1 MADDSKQTSAL
12 LKRHEQLKR
21 WNESDTN
28 RAADTPRDKPRKVK
42 FQDGCVFL
50 AACSSGDT
58 EEVARL
64 LRRGADINTANVD
77 GLTALHQACIDD
89 NQSMVE
95 FLVENGAD
103 VDVCDNEGWT
113 PLHATASCGFTE
125 IARYLLEQKAN
136 VAAVNND
143 GDLAID
149 ICEDKEMRKILQEE
163 MDNQGVDA
171 DAARSEEENQML
183 QDANKWLNNK
193 SVKEKKHP
201 KTGATALHV
210 AAAKGYTK
218 VMSILLKAGADVN
231 SQDYDGWTPLHA
243 AAHWGQEETCKLL
256 VEHMCDMQLKNNAG
270 QTPYD
275 VADSE
280 VLKLLE
286 ELERKQASQKD
297 LKDSQ
302 NEIIPTR
309 GQHQKRSRSDST
321 REPLANNISADIE
334 RSSVTRMSVDQKHNV
349 NVKTVEQER
358 AALEAALQSP
368 TEEEE
373 KVLKSSSS
381 SASEE
386 ESSEDSESK
395 SQPEENAETSPKST
409 PTTNIESGTKST
421 EKTETEKQNELNR
434 LSSNQVPR
442 ERDKPP
448 IVETKDV
455 PKVDEKGETTHVSI
469 KDKIN
474 EDAVTKPKEETPT
487 IEKIGDSLRDTRS
500 KLRLRLKEI
509 AKETEEKAVSDS
521 KPEKSD
527 SAEKEEKARTGVS
540 GQMGL
545 SRSLSMPA
553 HYRSEVPIISL
564 QKPGEDNPS
573 TAPLRETP
581 SWRAG
586 LRKTG
591 STSMVN
597 DSLNEND
604 KNNLPRSA
612 SSPRLALNNNN
623 RLEND
628 KSNRPFLST
637 STISENQENKVPDRL
652 GSSSVSTT
660 SSTSTTLTS
669 TTSLR
674 GPSSFRG
681 LSSYKQRLEEF
692 KEDHRSSLPTRLASQ
707 PATTASSALTPSATV
722 TTVGLTTGT
731 TTSISSSIISS
742 PYSNY
747 QFKRPYGIPKRDEEA
762 ETQRK
767 ARAKRARETRR
778 STQGVTRED
787 IQKAEEVLSG
797 TARTET
803 DKRLAAPDSGDKP
816 LNKEADTSTTSL
828 SERITSENDTIA
840 LRRNREDEPRS
851 NSFRR
856 SRDSKDST
864 DSYTPYL
871 RRDRIDRNAISL
883 NDPSSSLGSSSGI
896 TRSQSLRTRIRNG
909 ELESRIEEKSND
921 SDSKGDKDGRRE
933 SSALARR
940 RRRNERRSTGIVSYD
955 NKDEE
960 EEKDKEEEPAD
971 DKVSDRKRLT
981 MSHNHRYGVGS
992 SYPNLSGSYSGSLY
1006 GSPSYGSSL
1015 GSSAYSSGLGSG
1027 YSSRAGST
1035 SSLSSIGSSYVPS
1048 VPSYRT
1054 SGRYGRYPSTSDVS
1068 DRYRPSSYTETSKS
1082 TSAIDTSLDY
1092 KKLYEDEKS
1101 NSERLKRELSD
1112 TKKELLEA
1120 KGELDRL
1127 LKRSEHSRLSD
1138 TNEKRE
1144 KRALERKLS
1153 EYEEELKKM
1162 EALKEDNKRLKE
1174 ENGALIRVISKLS
1187 K

>member
-1 MADDSKQTSAL
+1 MADDLKQTSAL

-21 WNESDTN
+21 WGESDTN
-28 RAADTPRDKPRKVK
+28 KAADTPRDKPRKVK

-149 ICEDKEMRKILQEE
+149 ICEDNEMRKILQEE

-171 DAARSEEENQML
+171 DAARSEEESQMM

-210 AAAKGYTK
+210 AAAKGYMK

-243 AAHWGQEETCKLL
+243 AAHWGQEEACKTL
-256 VEHMCDMQLKNNAG
+256 VDHMCDMQIKNNGG

-275 VADSE
+275 VADSD

-286 ELERKQASQKD
+286 ELERKQASRKD
-297 LKDSQ
+297 EKESQ

-321 REPLANNISADIE
+321 RNPIANDNSAESE

-373 KVLKSSSS
+373 KVFKGSSS
-381 SASEE
+381 SASSE
-386 ESSEDSESK
+386 ESSEEHDSQS
-395 SQPEENAETSPKST
+395 SQTPAQT
-409 PTTNIESGTKST
+409 PTQ
-421 EKTETEKQNELNR
+421 TETEKQNEINR

-448 IVETKDV
+448 VTAVVVETKDA
-455 PKVDEKGETTHVSI
+455 PKVDEKGETTHVTI

-487 IEKIGDSLRDTRS
+487 IEKIGDSL
-500 KLRLRLKEI
+500 KEI
-509 AKETEEKAVSDS
+509 AKETEEKAISDS

-527 SAEKEEKARTGVS
+527 STEKEEEKAGT
-540 GQMGL
+540 
-545 SRSLSMPA
+545 
-553 HYRSEVPIISL
+553 
-564 QKPGEDNPS
+564 
-573 TAPLRETP
+573 RE
-581 SWRAG
+581 
-586 LRKTG
+586 K
-591 STSMVN
+591 
-597 DSLNEND
+597 
-604 KNNLPRSA
+604 
-612 SSPRLALNNNN
+612 SS
-623 RLEND
+623 
-628 KSNRPFLST
+628 RPFLGT
-637 STISENQENKVPDRL
+637 STISENQEEKASDRL

-669 TTSLR
+669 TVSLR
-674 GPSSFRG
+674 GLNTYRDRGG
-681 LSSYKQRLEEF
+681 LSSYKQRLEEY
-692 KEDHRSSLPTRLASQ
+692 KEDYRSSLPARLAPQ
-707 PATTASSALTPSATV
+707 PSTTVSSTLTPGASVTTA
-722 TTVGLTTGT
+722 GLTTGT
-731 TTSISSSIISS
+731 TTSISSSTITS

-747 QFKRPYGIPKRDEEA
+747 QFKRPYGLPKRDEEA

-787 IQKAEEVLSG
+787 IQKAEEVLSSTTRVG
-797 TARTET
+797 DT
-803 DKRLAAPDSGDKP
+803 RLAAPEGGDKP
-816 LNKEADTSTTSL
+816 ANPDPSSTSTSSSL
-828 SERITSENDTIA
+828 TERITSENDSIA
-840 LRRNREDEPRS
+840 LRRHREDEPRS

-856 SRDSKDST
+856 SRDSKDTT

-871 RRDRIDRNAISL
+871 RRDRIERDRSDRDRTSDRNALSL
-883 NDPSSSLGSSSGI
+883 NDTSSGLS
-896 TRSQSLRTRIRNG
+896 RSQSLRNRIRNG
-909 ELESRIEEKSND
+909 ELESRVEEKSND
-921 SDSKGDKDGRRE
+921 SDSKGDGRRE

-960 EEKDKEEEPAD
+960 EAEKEKEEELAD
-971 DKVSDRKRLT
+971 EK
-981 MSHNHRYGVGS
+981 
-992 SYPNLSGSYSGSLY
+992 
-1006 GSPSYGSSL
+1006 
-1015 GSSAYSSGLGSG
+1015 
-1027 YSSRAGST
+1027 
-1035 SSLSSIGSSYVPS
+1035 
-1048 VPSYRT
+1048 T

-1068 DRYRPSSYTETSKS
+1068 DRYRPTSYIETSKS

-1092 KKLYEDEKS
+1092 KRLYEDEKS
-1101 NSERLKRELSD
+1101 NSERLKRELAD
-1112 TKKELLEA
+1112 TKKELMEA

-1127 LKRSEHSRLSD
+1127 VKRSEQARLSD

-1153 EYEEELKKM
+1153 ELEEELKKM
-1162 EALKEDNKRLKE
+1162 ETLKEDNKRLKE

>member
-448 IVETKDV
+448 ITAVVETKDV

-487 IEKIGDSLRDTRS
+487 IEKIGDSLR
-500 KLRLRLKEI
+500 EI

-527 SAEKEEKARTGVS
+527 SAEKEEKARTG
-540 GQMGL
+540 
-545 SRSLSMPA
+545 
-553 HYRSEVPIISL
+553 
-564 QKPGEDNPS
+564 
-573 TAPLRETP
+573 
-581 SWRAG
+581 
-586 LRKTG
+586 
-591 STSMVN
+591 
-597 DSLNEND
+597 
-604 KNNLPRSA
+604 
-612 SSPRLALNNNN
+612 
-623 RLEND
+623 D

-896 TRSQSLRTRIRNG
+896 TRSQSMRTRMRNG

-940 RRRNERRSTGIVSYD
+940 RQRKERRSTGIVSYD

-971 DKVSDRKRLT
+971 DK
-981 MSHNHRYGVGS
+981 
-992 SYPNLSGSYSGSLY
+992 
-1006 GSPSYGSSL
+1006 
-1015 GSSAYSSGLGSG
+1015 
-1027 YSSRAGST
+1027 
-1035 SSLSSIGSSYVPS
+1035 
-1048 VPSYRT
+1048 T

>member
-448 IVETKDV
+448 ITAVVETKDV

-527 SAEKEEKARTGVS
+527 SAEKEEKARTG
-540 GQMGL
+540 
-545 SRSLSMPA
+545 
-553 HYRSEVPIISL
+553 
-564 QKPGEDNPS
+564 
-573 TAPLRETP
+573 
-581 SWRAG
+581 
-586 LRKTG
+586 
-591 STSMVN
+591 
-597 DSLNEND
+597 
-604 KNNLPRSA
+604 
-612 SSPRLALNNNN
+612 
-623 RLEND
+623 D

-971 DKVSDRKRLT
+971 DK
-981 MSHNHRYGVGS
+981 
-992 SYPNLSGSYSGSLY
+992 
-1006 GSPSYGSSL
+1006 
-1015 GSSAYSSGLGSG
+1015 
-1027 YSSRAGST
+1027 
-1035 SSLSSIGSSYVPS
+1035 
-1048 VPSYRT
+1048 T

-1101 NSERLKRELSD
+1101 NSERLKRELLD

>member
-448 IVETKDV
+448 ITAVVETKDV

-487 IEKIGDSLRDTRS
+487 IEKIGDSLRD
-500 KLRLRLKEI
+500 
-509 AKETEEKAVSDS
+509 
-521 KPEKSD
+521 
-527 SAEKEEKARTGVS
+527 
-540 GQMGL
+540 
-545 SRSLSMPA
+545 
-553 HYRSEVPIISL
+553 
-564 QKPGEDNPS
+564 
-573 TAPLRETP
+573 
-581 SWRAG
+581 
-586 LRKTG
+586 
-591 STSMVN
+591 
-597 DSLNEND
+597 
-604 KNNLPRSA
+604 
-612 SSPRLALNNNN
+612 
-623 RLEND
+623 

-660 SSTSTTLTS
+660 SSTSMTLTS

-864 DSYTPYL
+864 DSYTRKSFTLHLYQ
-871 RRDRIDRNAISL
+871 
-883 NDPSSSLGSSSGI
+883 
-896 TRSQSLRTRIRNG
+896 RSPGVL
-909 ELESRIEEKSND
+909 
-921 SDSKGDKDGRRE
+921 
-933 SSALARR
+933 AL
-940 RRRNERRSTGIVSYD
+940 
-955 NKDEE
+955 
-960 EEKDKEEEPAD
+960 
-971 DKVSDRKRLT
+971 L
-981 MSHNHRYGVGS
+981 
-992 SYPNLSGSYSGSLY
+992 
-1006 GSPSYGSSL
+1006 
-1015 GSSAYSSGLGSG
+1015 
-1027 YSSRAGST
+1027 
-1035 SSLSSIGSSYVPS
+1035 
-1048 VPSYRT
+1048 
-1054 SGRYGRYPSTSDVS
+1054 
-1068 DRYRPSSYTETSKS
+1068 
-1082 TSAIDTSLDY
+1082 
-1092 KKLYEDEKS
+1092 
-1101 NSERLKRELSD
+1101 
-1112 TKKELLEA
+1112 
-1120 KGELDRL
+1120 
-1127 LKRSEHSRLSD
+1127 
-1138 TNEKRE
+1138 
-1144 KRALERKLS
+1144 
-1153 EYEEELKKM
+1153 
-1162 EALKEDNKRLKE
+1162 
-1174 ENGALIRVISKLS
+1174 
-1187 K
+1187 

>member
-1 MADDSKQTSAL
+1 MADEMKQTSAL

-21 WNESDTN
+21 WGESETN
-28 RAADTPRDKPRKVK
+28 KAADTPRDKPRKVK

-171 DAARSEEENQML
+171 DVARSEEENQML

-210 AAAKGYTK
+210 AAAKGYMK
-218 VMSILLKAGADVN
+218 VINILLKAGADVN

-243 AAHWGQEETCKLL
+243 AAHWGQEEACKVL
-256 VEHMCDMQLKNNAG
+256 VDHMCDMQIKNNAG
-270 QTPYD
+270 QTAYD
-275 VADSE
+275 VADSDI
-280 VLKLLE
+280 LKLLE
-286 ELERKQASQKD
+286 ELEKKQESKKD

-302 NEIIPTR
+302 NEVIPTR
-309 GQHQKRSRSDST
+309 PHHQKRSRSDST
-321 REPLANNISADIE
+321 

-373 KVLKSSSS
+373 KVIKSSSS

-386 ESSEDSESK
+386 ESSEES
-395 SQPEENAETSPKST
+395 ETSSKTEPAPKS
-409 PTTNIESGTKST
+409 
-421 EKTETEKQNELNR
+421 ETEKQNELNR

-448 IVETKDV
+448 ITTVVETKDA
-455 PKVDEKGETTHVSI
+455 PKIDEKGETTHVTI

-474 EDAVTKPKEETPT
+474 EDAVKQNKEETPT
-487 IEKIGDSLRDTRS
+487 IEKIGDSL
-500 KLRLRLKEI
+500 K
-509 AKETEEKAVSDS
+509 
-521 KPEKSD
+521 
-527 SAEKEEKARTGVS
+527 
-540 GQMGL
+540 
-545 SRSLSMPA
+545 
-553 HYRSEVPIISL
+553 VPIISL
-564 QKPGEDNPS
+564 QKPGEDNSS

-581 SWRAG
+581 PWRAG

-597 DSLNEND
+597 DTINEND
-604 KNNLPRSA
+604 KTNLPRSA
-612 SSPRLALNNNN
+612 SSPRLNNNN
-623 RLEND
+623 RSDSD
-628 KSNRPFLST
+628 KSNPSRPFLIT
-637 STISENQENKVPDRL
+637 STISENQENKVPDRF

-669 TTSLR
+669 T
-674 GPSSFRG
+674 SSFRG
-681 LSSYKQRLEEF
+681 LNPYRSLSAYKRLEDRM
-692 KEDHRSSLPTRLASQ
+692 EDYRSSLPARINQQ
-707 PATTASSALTPSATV
+707 PATTAASALTPSATV

-731 TTSISSSIISS
+731 TTSISSSTISS

-747 QFKRPYGIPKRDEEA
+747 QFARPYGIPKRDEEA

-797 TARTET
+797 TSRTET
-803 DKRLAAPDSGDKP
+803 DKRLAASEGRLVAPETTDKSVNKDS
-816 LNKEADTSTTSL
+816 ESSTTSASSL
-828 SERITSENDTIA
+828 SERVTSDNDSVT

-856 SRDSKDST
+856 SRDSKDIT
-864 DSYTPYL
+864 DSYTPSYI
-871 RRDRIDRNAISL
+871 RRDRSDRNAISL
-883 NDPSSSLGSSSGI
+883 ADSSSSSLGVNTGLS
-896 TRSQSLRTRIRNG
+896 RSQSLRNRIRNG
-909 ELESRIEEKSND
+909 ELESRTEEKSND
-921 SDSKGDKDGRRE
+921 LEDKGDKDGRRE

-960 EEKDKEEEPAD
+960 EEKDKEKEEENKEPAED
-971 DKVSDRKRLT
+971 RVSNCLCHHNMPRVKVS
-981 MSHNHRYGVGS
+981 G
-992 SYPNLSGSYSGSLY
+992 
-1006 GSPSYGSSL
+1006 
-1015 GSSAYSSGLGSG
+1015 
-1027 YSSRAGST
+1027 
-1035 SSLSSIGSSYVPS
+1035 
-1048 VPSYRT
+1048 
-1054 SGRYGRYPSTSDVS
+1054 
-1068 DRYRPSSYTETSKS
+1068 
-1082 TSAIDTSLDY
+1082 
-1092 KKLYEDEKS
+1092 
-1101 NSERLKRELSD
+1101 
-1112 TKKELLEA
+1112 
-1120 KGELDRL
+1120 
-1127 LKRSEHSRLSD
+1127 
-1138 TNEKRE
+1138 
-1144 KRALERKLS
+1144 
-1153 EYEEELKKM
+1153 
-1162 EALKEDNKRLKE
+1162 
-1174 ENGALIRVISKLS
+1174 
-1187 K
+1187 

>member
-1 MADDSKQTSAL
+1 MADDLKQTSAL

-21 WNESDTN
+21 WGESDTN
-28 RAADTPRDKPRKVK
+28 KAADTPRDKPRKVK

-149 ICEDKEMRKILQEE
+149 ICEDNEMRKILQEE

-171 DAARSEEENQML
+171 DAARSEEESQMM

-210 AAAKGYTK
+210 AAAKGYMK

-243 AAHWGQEETCKLL
+243 AAHWGQEEACKTL
-256 VEHMCDMQLKNNAG
+256 VDHMCDMQIKNNGG

-275 VADSE
+275 VADSD

-286 ELERKQASQKD
+286 ELERKQASRKD
-297 LKDSQ
+297 EKESQ

-321 REPLANNISADIE
+321 RNPIANDNSAESE

-373 KVLKSSSS
+373 KVFKGSSS
-381 SASEE
+381 SASSE
-386 ESSEDSESK
+386 ESSEEHDSQS
-395 SQPEENAETSPKST
+395 SQTPAQT
-409 PTTNIESGTKST
+409 PTQ
-421 EKTETEKQNELNR
+421 TETEKQNEINR

-448 IVETKDV
+448 VTAVVVETKDA
-455 PKVDEKGETTHVSI
+455 PKVDEKGETTHVTI

-487 IEKIGDSLRDTRS
+487 IEKIGDSL
-500 KLRLRLKEI
+500 K
-509 AKETEEKAVSDS
+509 
-521 KPEKSD
+521 
-527 SAEKEEKARTGVS
+527 
-540 GQMGL
+540 
-545 SRSLSMPA
+545 
-553 HYRSEVPIISL
+553 VPVISL
-564 QKPGEDNPS
+564 QKPGEDNSS
-573 TAPLRETP
+573 TSLLRDTP

-597 DSLNEND
+597 DTINEID
-604 KNNLPRSA
+604 RNNLPRSA
-612 SSPRLALNNNN
+612 SSPRLAANNNN
-623 RLEND
+623 RSESE
-628 KSNRPFLST
+628 KSSRPFLST
-637 STISENQENKVPDRL
+637 STISENQEEKASDRL

-669 TTSLR
+669 TVSLR
-674 GPSSFRG
+674 GLNAYRDRGG
-681 LSSYKQRLEEF
+681 LSSYKQRLEEY
-692 KEDHRSSLPTRLASQ
+692 KEDYRSSLPARLAPQ
-707 PATTASSALTPSATV
+707 PSTTVSSTLTPGASVTTA
-722 TTVGLTTGT
+722 GLTTGT
-731 TTSISSSIISS
+731 TTSISSSTITS

-747 QFKRPYGIPKRDEEA
+747 QFKRPYGLPKRDEEA

-787 IQKAEEVLSG
+787 IQKAEEVLSSTTRVG
-797 TARTET
+797 DT
-803 DKRLAAPDSGDKP
+803 RLAAPEGGDKAANP
-816 LNKEADTSTTSL
+816 DPSSTTTSSSL
-828 SERITSENDTIA
+828 TERITSENDSIA
-840 LRRNREDEPRS
+840 LRRHREDEPRS

-856 SRDSKDST
+856 SRDSKDTT

-871 RRDRIDRNAISL
+871 RRDRIERDRSDRDRTSDRNALSL
-883 NDPSSSLGSSSGI
+883 NDTSSGLS
-896 TRSQSLRTRIRNG
+896 RSQSLRNRIRNG
-909 ELESRIEEKSND
+909 ELESRVEEKSND
-921 SDSKGDKDGRRE
+921 SDSKGDGRRE

-960 EEKDKEEEPAD
+960 EAEKEKEEELAD
-971 DKVSDRKRLT
+971 EK
-981 MSHNHRYGVGS
+981 
-992 SYPNLSGSYSGSLY
+992 
-1006 GSPSYGSSL
+1006 
-1015 GSSAYSSGLGSG
+1015 
-1027 YSSRAGST
+1027 
-1035 SSLSSIGSSYVPS
+1035 
-1048 VPSYRT
+1048 T

-1068 DRYRPSSYTETSKS
+1068 DRYRPTSYIETSKS

-1092 KKLYEDEKS
+1092 KRLYEDEKS
-1101 NSERLKRELSD
+1101 NSERLKRELAD
-1112 TKKELLEA
+1112 TKKELMEA

-1127 LKRSEHSRLSD
+1127 VKRSEQARLSD

-1153 EYEEELKKM
+1153 ELEEELKKM
-1162 EALKEDNKRLKE
+1162 ETLKEDNKRLKE

>member
-1 MADDSKQTSAL
+1 MADDLKQTSAL

-21 WNESDTN
+21 WGESETN
-28 RAADTPRDKPRKVK
+28 KAADTPRDKPRKVK

-171 DAARSEEENQML
+171 DVARSEEENQML

-210 AAAKGYTK
+210 AAAKGYMK
-218 VMSILLKAGADVN
+218 VINILLKAGADVN

-243 AAHWGQEETCKLL
+243 AAHWAQEEACKVL
-256 VEHMCDMQLKNNAG
+256 VDHMCDMQIKNNAG
-270 QTPYD
+270 QTAYD
-275 VADSE
+275 VADSDI
-280 VLKLLE
+280 LKLLE
-286 ELERKQASQKD
+286 ELEKKQESKKD

-302 NEIIPTR
+302 NEVIPTR
-309 GQHQKRSRSDST
+309 SHHQKRSRSDST
-321 REPLANNISADIE
+321 

-373 KVLKSSSS
+373 KVIKSSSS

-386 ESSEDSESK
+386 ESSEESEISLK
-395 SQPEENAETSPKST
+395 TEPAPKS
-409 PTTNIESGTKST
+409 
-421 EKTETEKQNELNR
+421 ETEKQNELNR
-434 LSSNQVPR
+434 LSSNQLPR

-448 IVETKDV
+448 ITTVVETKDA
-455 PKVDEKGETTHVSI
+455 PKIDEKGETTHVTI

-474 EDAVTKPKEETPT
+474 EDAVMQNKEETPT
-487 IEKIGDSLRDTRS
+487 IEKIGDSLKDTRS
-500 KLRLRLKEI
+500 KLRLRLK
-509 AKETEEKAVSDS
+509 
-521 KPEKSD
+521 
-527 SAEKEEKARTGVS
+527 
-540 GQMGL
+540 
-545 SRSLSMPA
+545 
-553 HYRSEVPIISL
+553 VPIISL
-564 QKPGEDNPS
+564 QKPGEDNSS

-581 SWRAG
+581 PWRAG

-597 DSLNEND
+597 DTINEND
-604 KNNLPRSA
+604 KTNLPRSA
-612 SSPRLALNNNN
+612 SSPRLNNNN
-623 RLEND
+623 RSESD
-628 KSNRPFLST
+628 KSNTTRPFLIT
-637 STISENQENKVPDRL
+637 STISENQENKVPDRF

-669 TTSLR
+669 TSSLR
-674 GPSSFRG
+674 GLNPYRSF
-681 LSSYKQRLEEF
+681 SAYKRLEDRM
-692 KEDHRSSLPTRLASQ
+692 EDYRSSLPARINQQ

-731 TTSISSSIISS
+731 TTSISSSTISS

-747 QFKRPYGIPKRDEEA
+747 QFARPYGIPKRDEEA

-797 TARTET
+797 TSRTET
-803 DKRLAAPDSGDKP
+803 DKRLAAPEVTDKSV
-816 LNKEADTSTTSL
+816 NKESESSTTSASSL
-828 SERITSENDTIA
+828 SERVTSENDSVT

-856 SRDSKDST
+856 SRDSKDIT
-864 DSYTPYL
+864 DSYTPSYI
-871 RRDRIDRNAISL
+871 RRDRSDRNAISL
-883 NDPSSSLGSSSGI
+883 ADSTSSSLGVNTGL
-896 TRSQSLRTRIRNG
+896 TRSQSLRNRIRNG
-909 ELESRIEEKSND
+909 ELESRTEEKSND
-921 SDSKGDKDGRRE
+921 SEDKGDKDSRRE

-960 EEKDKEEEPAD
+960 EEKDKEKEEENKEPAE
-971 DKVSDRKRLT
+971 DR
-981 MSHNHRYGVGS
+981 S
-992 SYPNLSGSYSGSLY
+992 
-1006 GSPSYGSSL
+1006 
-1015 GSSAYSSGLGSG
+1015 
-1027 YSSRAGST
+1027 
-1035 SSLSSIGSSYVPS
+1035 
-1048 VPSYRT
+1048 

-1068 DRYRPSSYTETSKS
+1068 DRYRPSSYLETSKS
-1082 TSAIDTSLDY
+1082 TTAIDTSLDY
-1092 KKLYEDEKS
+1092 KRLYEDEKS
-1101 NSERLKRELSD
+1101 LNERLKRELAD
-1112 TKKELLEA
+1112 TKRELLDA
-1120 KGELDRL
+1120 KSELDRL
-1127 LKRSEHSRLSD
+1127 VKRSELARVSD

-1153 EYEEELKKM
+1153 ELEEELKKM
-1162 EALKEDNKRLKE
+1162 EVLREDNKRLKE

>member
-1 MADDSKQTSAL
+1 MADDLKQTSAL

-21 WNESDTN
+21 WGESETN
-28 RAADTPRDKPRKVK
+28 KAADTPRDKPRKVK

-171 DAARSEEENQML
+171 DVARSEEENQML

-210 AAAKGYTK
+210 AAAKGYMK
-218 VMSILLKAGADVN
+218 VINILLKAGADVN

-243 AAHWGQEETCKLL
+243 AAHWAQEEACKVL
-256 VEHMCDMQLKNNAG
+256 VDHMCDMQIKNNAG
-270 QTPYD
+270 QTAYD
-275 VADSE
+275 VADSDI
-280 VLKLLE
+280 LKLLE
-286 ELERKQASQKD
+286 ELEKKQESKKD

-302 NEIIPTR
+302 NEVIPTR
-309 GQHQKRSRSDST
+309 SHHQKR
-321 REPLANNISADIE
+321 

-373 KVLKSSSS
+373 KVIKSSSS

-386 ESSEDSESK
+386 ESSEESEISLK
-395 SQPEENAETSPKST
+395 TEPAPKS
-409 PTTNIESGTKST
+409 
-421 EKTETEKQNELNR
+421 ETEKQNELNR
-434 LSSNQVPR
+434 LSSNQLPR

-448 IVETKDV
+448 ITTVVETKDA
-455 PKVDEKGETTHVSI
+455 PKIDEKGETTHVTI

-474 EDAVTKPKEETPT
+474 EDAVMQNKEETPT
-487 IEKIGDSLRDTRS
+487 IEKIGDSLKDTRS

-509 AKETEEKAVSDS
+509 AKETEEKEVSDS

-527 SAEKEEKARTGVS
+527 STEKEEGPRTGVEEKGPPTGVEEKGPPTGVEE
-540 GQMGL
+540 GQRSRVSDQISL
-545 SRSLSMPA
+545 TRSLSMPA
-553 HYRSEVPIISL
+553 QYRSEVPIISL
-564 QKPGEDNPS
+564 QKPGEDNSS

-581 SWRAG
+581 PWRAG

-597 DSLNEND
+597 DTINEND
-604 KNNLPRSA
+604 KTNLPRSA
-612 SSPRLALNNNN
+612 SSPRLNNNN
-623 RLEND
+623 RSESD
-628 KSNRPFLST
+628 KSNTTRPFLIT
-637 STISENQENKVPDRL
+637 STISENQENKVPDRF

-669 TTSLR
+669 TSSLR
-674 GPSSFRG
+674 GLNPYRSF
-681 LSSYKQRLEEF
+681 SAYKRLEDRM
-692 KEDHRSSLPTRLASQ
+692 EDYRSSLPARINQQ

-731 TTSISSSIISS
+731 TTSISSSTISS

-747 QFKRPYGIPKRDEEA
+747 QFARPYGIPKRDEEA

-797 TARTET
+797 TSRTET
-803 DKRLAAPDSGDKP
+803 DKRLAAPEVTDKSV
-816 LNKEADTSTTSL
+816 NKESESSTTSASSL
-828 SERITSENDTIA
+828 SERVTSENDSVT

-856 SRDSKDST
+856 SRDSKDIT
-864 DSYTPYL
+864 DSYTPSYI
-871 RRDRIDRNAISL
+871 RRDRSDRNAISL
-883 NDPSSSLGSSSGI
+883 ADSTSSSLGVNTGL
-896 TRSQSLRTRIRNG
+896 TRSQSLRNRIRNG
-909 ELESRIEEKSND
+909 ELESRTEEKSND
-921 SDSKGDKDGRRE
+921 SEDKGDKDSRRE

-960 EEKDKEEEPAD
+960 EEKDKEKEEENKEPAE
-971 DKVSDRKRLT
+971 DR
-981 MSHNHRYGVGS
+981 S
-992 SYPNLSGSYSGSLY
+992 
-1006 GSPSYGSSL
+1006 
-1015 GSSAYSSGLGSG
+1015 
-1027 YSSRAGST
+1027 
-1035 SSLSSIGSSYVPS
+1035 
-1048 VPSYRT
+1048 

-1068 DRYRPSSYTETSKS
+1068 DRYRPSSYLETSKS
-1082 TSAIDTSLDY
+1082 TTAIDTSLDY
-1092 KKLYEDEKS
+1092 KRLYEDEKS
-1101 NSERLKRELSD
+1101 LNERLKRELAD
-1112 TKKELLEA
+1112 TKRELLDA
-1120 KGELDRL
+1120 KSELDRL
-1127 LKRSEHSRLSD
+1127 VKRSELARVSD

-1153 EYEEELKKM
+1153 ELEEELKKM
-1162 EALKEDNKRLKE
+1162 EVLREDNKRLKE

>member
-1 MADDSKQTSAL
+1 MADDLKQTSAL

-21 WNESDTN
+21 WGESDTN
-28 RAADTPRDKPRKVK
+28 KAADTPRDKPRKVK

-149 ICEDKEMRKILQEE
+149 ICEDNEMRKILQEE

-171 DAARSEEENQML
+171 DAARSEEESQMM

-210 AAAKGYTK
+210 AAAKGYMK

-243 AAHWGQEETCKLL
+243 AAHWGQEEACKTL
-256 VEHMCDMQLKNNAG
+256 VDHMCDMQIKNNGG

-275 VADSE
+275 VADSD

-286 ELERKQASQKD
+286 ELERKQASRKD
-297 LKDSQ
+297 EKESQ

-321 REPLANNISADIE
+321 RNPIANDNSAESE

-373 KVLKSSSS
+373 KVFKGSSS
-381 SASEE
+381 SASSE
-386 ESSEDSESK
+386 ESSEEHDSQS
-395 SQPEENAETSPKST
+395 SQTPAQT
-409 PTTNIESGTKST
+409 PTQ
-421 EKTETEKQNELNR
+421 TETEKQNEINR

-448 IVETKDV
+448 VTAVVVETKDA
-455 PKVDEKGETTHVSI
+455 PKVDEKGETTHVTI

-487 IEKIGDSLRDTRS
+487 IEKIGDSLKDTRT

-509 AKETEEKAVSDS
+509 AKETEEKAISDS

-527 SAEKEEKARTGVS
+527 STEKEEEKAGTRVS
-540 GQMGL
+540 GQISL
-545 SRSLSMPA
+545 TRSLSMPA
-553 HYRSEVPIISL
+553 QYRSQVPVISL
-564 QKPGEDNPS
+564 QKPGEDNSS
-573 TAPLRETP
+573 TSLLRDTP

-597 DSLNEND
+597 DTINEID
-604 KNNLPRSA
+604 RNNLPRSA
-612 SSPRLALNNNN
+612 SSPRLAANNNN
-623 RLEND
+623 RSESE
-628 KSNRPFLST
+628 KSSRPFLST
-637 STISENQENKVPDRL
+637 STISENQEEK
-652 GSSSVSTT
+652 
-660 SSTSTTLTS
+660 
-669 TTSLR
+669 
-674 GPSSFRG
+674 
-681 LSSYKQRLEEF
+681 
-692 KEDHRSSLPTRLASQ
+692 ASD
-707 PATTASSALTPSATV
+707 
-722 TTVGLTTGT
+722 
-731 TTSISSSIISS
+731 
-742 PYSNY
+742 
-747 QFKRPYGIPKRDEEA
+747 RPYGLPKRDEEA

-787 IQKAEEVLSG
+787 IQKAEEVLSSTTRVG
-797 TARTET
+797 DT
-803 DKRLAAPDSGDKP
+803 RLAAPEGGDKAANP
-816 LNKEADTSTTSL
+816 DPSSTTTSSSL
-828 SERITSENDTIA
+828 TERITSENDSIA
-840 LRRNREDEPRS
+840 LRRHREDEPRS

-856 SRDSKDST
+856 SRDSKDTT

-871 RRDRIDRNAISL
+871 RRDRIERDRSDRDRTSDRNALSL
-883 NDPSSSLGSSSGI
+883 NDTSSGLS
-896 TRSQSLRTRIRNG
+896 RSQSLRNRIRNG
-909 ELESRIEEKSND
+909 ELESRVEEKSND
-921 SDSKGDKDGRRE
+921 SDSKGDGRRE

-960 EEKDKEEEPAD
+960 EAEKEKEEELAD
-971 DKVSDRKRLT
+971 EK
-981 MSHNHRYGVGS
+981 
-992 SYPNLSGSYSGSLY
+992 
-1006 GSPSYGSSL
+1006 
-1015 GSSAYSSGLGSG
+1015 
-1027 YSSRAGST
+1027 
-1035 SSLSSIGSSYVPS
+1035 
-1048 VPSYRT
+1048 T

-1068 DRYRPSSYTETSKS
+1068 DRYRPTSYIETSKS

-1092 KKLYEDEKS
+1092 KRLYEDEKS
-1101 NSERLKRELSD
+1101 NSERLKRELAD
-1112 TKKELLEA
+1112 TKKELMEA

-1127 LKRSEHSRLSD
+1127 VKRSEQARLSD

-1153 EYEEELKKM
+1153 ELEEELKKM
-1162 EALKEDNKRLKE
+1162 ETLKEDNKRLKE

>member
-1 MADDSKQTSAL
+1 MADDLKQTSAL

-21 WNESDTN
+21 WGESDTN
-28 RAADTPRDKPRKVK
+28 KAADTPRDKPRKVK

-149 ICEDKEMRKILQEE
+149 ICEDNEMRKILQEE

-171 DAARSEEENQML
+171 DAARSEEESQMM

-210 AAAKGYTK
+210 AAAKGYMK

-243 AAHWGQEETCKLL
+243 AAHWGQEEACKTL
-256 VEHMCDMQLKNNAG
+256 VDHMCDMQIKNNGG

-275 VADSE
+275 VADSD

-286 ELERKQASQKD
+286 ELERKQASRKD
-297 LKDSQ
+297 EKESQ

-321 REPLANNISADIE
+321 RNPIANDNSAESE

-373 KVLKSSSS
+373 KVFKGSSS
-381 SASEE
+381 SASSE
-386 ESSEDSESK
+386 ESSEEHDSQS
-395 SQPEENAETSPKST
+395 SQTPAQT
-409 PTTNIESGTKST
+409 PTQ
-421 EKTETEKQNELNR
+421 TETEKQNEINR

-448 IVETKDV
+448 VTAVVVETKDA
-455 PKVDEKGETTHVSI
+455 PKVDEKGETTHVTI

-487 IEKIGDSLRDTRS
+487 IEKIGDSL
-500 KLRLRLKEI
+500 K
-509 AKETEEKAVSDS
+509 
-521 KPEKSD
+521 EKS
-527 SAEKEEKARTGVS
+527 S
-540 GQMGL
+540 
-545 SRSLSMPA
+545 
-553 HYRSEVPIISL
+553 
-564 QKPGEDNPS
+564 
-573 TAPLRETP
+573 
-581 SWRAG
+581 
-586 LRKTG
+586 
-591 STSMVN
+591 
-597 DSLNEND
+597 
-604 KNNLPRSA
+604 
-612 SSPRLALNNNN
+612 
-623 RLEND
+623 
-628 KSNRPFLST
+628 RPFLGT
-637 STISENQENKVPDRL
+637 STISENQEEKASDRL

-669 TTSLR
+669 TVSLR
-674 GPSSFRG
+674 GLNTYRDRGG
-681 LSSYKQRLEEF
+681 LSSYKQRLEEY
-692 KEDHRSSLPTRLASQ
+692 KEDYRSSLPARLAPQ
-707 PATTASSALTPSATV
+707 PSTTVSSTLTPGASVTTA
-722 TTVGLTTGT
+722 GLTTGT
-731 TTSISSSIISS
+731 TTSISSSTITS

-747 QFKRPYGIPKRDEEA
+747 QFKRPYGLPKRDEEA

-787 IQKAEEVLSG
+787 IQKAEEVLSSTTRVG
-797 TARTET
+797 DT
-803 DKRLAAPDSGDKP
+803 RLAAPEGGDKP
-816 LNKEADTSTTSL
+816 ANPDPSSTSTSSSL
-828 SERITSENDTIA
+828 TERITSENDSIA
-840 LRRNREDEPRS
+840 LRRHREDEPRS

-856 SRDSKDST
+856 SRDSKDTT

-871 RRDRIDRNAISL
+871 RRDRIERDRSDRDRTSDRNALSL
-883 NDPSSSLGSSSGI
+883 NDTSSGLS
-896 TRSQSLRTRIRNG
+896 RSQSLRNRIRNG
-909 ELESRIEEKSND
+909 ELESRVEEKSND
-921 SDSKGDKDGRRE
+921 SDSKGDGRRE

-960 EEKDKEEEPAD
+960 EAEKEKEEELAD
-971 DKVSDRKRLT
+971 EK
-981 MSHNHRYGVGS
+981 
-992 SYPNLSGSYSGSLY
+992 
-1006 GSPSYGSSL
+1006 
-1015 GSSAYSSGLGSG
+1015 
-1027 YSSRAGST
+1027 
-1035 SSLSSIGSSYVPS
+1035 
-1048 VPSYRT
+1048 T

-1068 DRYRPSSYTETSKS
+1068 DRYRPTSYIETSKS

-1092 KKLYEDEKS
+1092 KRLYEDEKS
-1101 NSERLKRELSD
+1101 NSERLKRELAD
-1112 TKKELLEA
+1112 TKKELMEA

-1127 LKRSEHSRLSD
+1127 VKRSEQARLSD

-1153 EYEEELKKM
+1153 ELEEELKKM
-1162 EALKEDNKRLKE
+1162 ETLKEDNKRLKE

>member
-1 MADDSKQTSAL
+1 MADEMKQTSAL

-21 WNESDTN
+21 WGESETN
-28 RAADTPRDKPRKVK
+28 KAADTPRDKPRKVK

-171 DAARSEEENQML
+171 DVARSEEENQML

-210 AAAKGYTK
+210 AAAKGYMK
-218 VMSILLKAGADVN
+218 VINILLKAGADVN

-243 AAHWGQEETCKLL
+243 AAHWGQEEACKVL
-256 VEHMCDMQLKNNAG
+256 VDHMCDMQIKNNAG
-270 QTPYD
+270 QTAYD
-275 VADSE
+275 VADSDI
-280 VLKLLE
+280 LKLLE
-286 ELERKQASQKD
+286 ELEKKQESKKD

-302 NEIIPTR
+302 NEVIPTR
-309 GQHQKRSRSDST
+309 PHHQKR
-321 REPLANNISADIE
+321 

-373 KVLKSSSS
+373 KVIKSSSS

-386 ESSEDSESK
+386 ESSEES
-395 SQPEENAETSPKST
+395 ETSSKTEPAPKS
-409 PTTNIESGTKST
+409 
-421 EKTETEKQNELNR
+421 ETEKQNELNR

-448 IVETKDV
+448 ITTVVETKDA
-455 PKVDEKGETTHVSI
+455 PKIDEKGETTHVTI

-474 EDAVTKPKEETPT
+474 EDAVKQNKEETPT
-487 IEKIGDSLRDTRS
+487 IEKIGDSLKDTRS

-509 AKETEEKAVSDS
+509 AKETEEKEVSVS

-527 SAEKEEKARTGVS
+527 STEKEKGPLTGVEEKGPPTGVEEGQRSRVS
-540 GQMGL
+540 GQISL
-545 SRSLSMPA
+545 TRSLSMPA
-553 HYRSEVPIISL
+553 QYRSEVPIISL
-564 QKPGEDNPS
+564 QKPGEDNSS

-581 SWRAG
+581 PWRAG

-597 DSLNEND
+597 DTINEND
-604 KNNLPRSA
+604 KTNLPRSA
-612 SSPRLALNNNN
+612 SSPRLNNNN
-623 RLEND
+623 RSDSD
-628 KSNRPFLST
+628 KSNPSRPFLIT
-637 STISENQENKVPDRL
+637 STISENQENKVPDRF

-669 TTSLR
+669 T
-674 GPSSFRG
+674 SSFRG
-681 LSSYKQRLEEF
+681 LNPYRSLSAYKRLEDRM
-692 KEDHRSSLPTRLASQ
+692 EDYRSSLPARINQQ
-707 PATTASSALTPSATV
+707 PATTAASALTPSATV

-731 TTSISSSIISS
+731 TTSISSSTISS

-747 QFKRPYGIPKRDEEA
+747 QFARPYGIPKRDEEA

-797 TARTET
+797 TSRTET
-803 DKRLAAPDSGDKP
+803 DKRLAASEGRLVAPETTDKSVNKDS
-816 LNKEADTSTTSL
+816 ESSTTSASSL
-828 SERITSENDTIA
+828 SERVTSDNDSVT

-856 SRDSKDST
+856 SRDSKDIT
-864 DSYTPYL
+864 DSYTPSYI
-871 RRDRIDRNAISL
+871 RRDRSDRNAISL
-883 NDPSSSLGSSSGI
+883 ADSSSSSLGVNTGLS
-896 TRSQSLRTRIRNG
+896 RSQSLRNRIRNG
-909 ELESRIEEKSND
+909 ELESRTEEKSND
-921 SDSKGDKDGRRE
+921 LEDKGDKDGRRE

-960 EEKDKEEEPAD
+960 EEKDKEKEEENKEPAED
-971 DKVSDRKRLT
+971 RVSNCLCHHNMPRVKVS
-981 MSHNHRYGVGS
+981 G
-992 SYPNLSGSYSGSLY
+992 
-1006 GSPSYGSSL
+1006 
-1015 GSSAYSSGLGSG
+1015 
-1027 YSSRAGST
+1027 
-1035 SSLSSIGSSYVPS
+1035 
-1048 VPSYRT
+1048 
-1054 SGRYGRYPSTSDVS
+1054 
-1068 DRYRPSSYTETSKS
+1068 
-1082 TSAIDTSLDY
+1082 
-1092 KKLYEDEKS
+1092 
-1101 NSERLKRELSD
+1101 
-1112 TKKELLEA
+1112 
-1120 KGELDRL
+1120 
-1127 LKRSEHSRLSD
+1127 
-1138 TNEKRE
+1138 
-1144 KRALERKLS
+1144 
-1153 EYEEELKKM
+1153 
-1162 EALKEDNKRLKE
+1162 
-1174 ENGALIRVISKLS
+1174 
-1187 K
+1187 

>member
-1 MADDSKQTSAL
+1 MADEMKQTSAL

-21 WNESDTN
+21 WGESETN
-28 RAADTPRDKPRKVK
+28 KAADTPRDKPRKVK

-171 DAARSEEENQML
+171 DVARSEEENQML

-210 AAAKGYTK
+210 AAAKGYMK
-218 VMSILLKAGADVN
+218 VINILLKAGADVN

-243 AAHWGQEETCKLL
+243 AAHWGQEEACKVL
-256 VEHMCDMQLKNNAG
+256 VDHMCDMQIKNNAG
-270 QTPYD
+270 QTAYD
-275 VADSE
+275 VADSDI
-280 VLKLLE
+280 LKLLE
-286 ELERKQASQKD
+286 ELEKKQESKKD

-302 NEIIPTR
+302 NEVIPTR
-309 GQHQKRSRSDST
+309 PHHQKRSRSDST
-321 REPLANNISADIE
+321 

-373 KVLKSSSS
+373 KVIKSSSS

-386 ESSEDSESK
+386 ESSEES
-395 SQPEENAETSPKST
+395 ETSSKTEPAPKS
-409 PTTNIESGTKST
+409 
-421 EKTETEKQNELNR
+421 ETEKQNELNR

-448 IVETKDV
+448 ITTVVETKDA
-455 PKVDEKGETTHVSI
+455 PKIDEKGETTHVTI

-474 EDAVTKPKEETPT
+474 EDAVKQNKEETPT
-487 IEKIGDSLRDTRS
+487 IEKIGDSLKDTRS
-500 KLRLRLKEI
+500 KLRLRLK
-509 AKETEEKAVSDS
+509 
-521 KPEKSD
+521 
-527 SAEKEEKARTGVS
+527 
-540 GQMGL
+540 
-545 SRSLSMPA
+545 
-553 HYRSEVPIISL
+553 VPIISL
-564 QKPGEDNPS
+564 QKPGEDNSS

-581 SWRAG
+581 PWRAG

-597 DSLNEND
+597 DTINEND
-604 KNNLPRSA
+604 KTNLPRSA
-612 SSPRLALNNNN
+612 SSPRLNNNN
-623 RLEND
+623 RSDSD
-628 KSNRPFLST
+628 KSNPSRPFLIT
-637 STISENQENKVPDRL
+637 STISENQENKVPDRF

-669 TTSLR
+669 T
-674 GPSSFRG
+674 SSFRG
-681 LSSYKQRLEEF
+681 LNPYRSLSAYKRLEDRM
-692 KEDHRSSLPTRLASQ
+692 EDYRSSLPARINQQ
-707 PATTASSALTPSATV
+707 PATTAASALTPSATV

-731 TTSISSSIISS
+731 TTSISSSTISS

-747 QFKRPYGIPKRDEEA
+747 QFARPYGIPKRDEEA

-797 TARTET
+797 TSRTET
-803 DKRLAAPDSGDKP
+803 DKRLAASEGRLVAPETTDKSVNKDS
-816 LNKEADTSTTSL
+816 ESSTTSASSL
-828 SERITSENDTIA
+828 SERVTSDNDSVT

-856 SRDSKDST
+856 SRDSKDIT
-864 DSYTPYL
+864 DSYTPSYI
-871 RRDRIDRNAISL
+871 RRDRSDRNAISL
-883 NDPSSSLGSSSGI
+883 ADSSSSSLGVNTGLS
-896 TRSQSLRTRIRNG
+896 RSQSLRNRIRNG
-909 ELESRIEEKSND
+909 ELESRTEEKSND
-921 SDSKGDKDGRRE
+921 LEDKGDKDGRRE

-960 EEKDKEEEPAD
+960 EEKDKEKEEENKEPAED
-971 DKVSDRKRLT
+971 RVSNCLCHHNMPRVKVS
-981 MSHNHRYGVGS
+981 G
-992 SYPNLSGSYSGSLY
+992 
-1006 GSPSYGSSL
+1006 
-1015 GSSAYSSGLGSG
+1015 
-1027 YSSRAGST
+1027 
-1035 SSLSSIGSSYVPS
+1035 
-1048 VPSYRT
+1048 
-1054 SGRYGRYPSTSDVS
+1054 
-1068 DRYRPSSYTETSKS
+1068 
-1082 TSAIDTSLDY
+1082 
-1092 KKLYEDEKS
+1092 
-1101 NSERLKRELSD
+1101 
-1112 TKKELLEA
+1112 
-1120 KGELDRL
+1120 
-1127 LKRSEHSRLSD
+1127 
-1138 TNEKRE
+1138 
-1144 KRALERKLS
+1144 
-1153 EYEEELKKM
+1153 
-1162 EALKEDNKRLKE
+1162 
-1174 ENGALIRVISKLS
+1174 
-1187 K
+1187 

>member
-1 MADDSKQTSAL
+1 MADDLKQTSAL

-21 WNESDTN
+21 WGESDTN
-28 RAADTPRDKPRKVK
+28 KAADTPRDKPRKVK

-149 ICEDKEMRKILQEE
+149 ICEDNEMRKILQEE

-171 DAARSEEENQML
+171 DAARSEEESQMM

-210 AAAKGYTK
+210 AAAKGYMK

-243 AAHWGQEETCKLL
+243 AAHWGQEEACKTL
-256 VEHMCDMQLKNNAG
+256 VDHMCDMQIKNNGG

-275 VADSE
+275 VADSD

-286 ELERKQASQKD
+286 ELERKQASRKD
-297 LKDSQ
+297 EKESQ
-302 NEIIPTR
+302 NEIIPMR

-321 REPLANNISADIE
+321 RNPIANDNSAESE

-373 KVLKSSSS
+373 KVFKGSSS
-381 SASEE
+381 SASSE
-386 ESSEDSESK
+386 ESSEEHDSQS
-395 SQPEENAETSPKST
+395 SQTPAQT
-409 PTTNIESGTKST
+409 PTQ
-421 EKTETEKQNELNR
+421 TETEKQNEINR

-448 IVETKDV
+448 VTAVVVETKDA
-455 PKVDEKGETTHVSI
+455 PKVDEKGETTHVTI

-487 IEKIGDSLRDTRS
+487 IEKIGDSL
-500 KLRLRLKEI
+500 KEI
-509 AKETEEKAVSDS
+509 AKETEEKAISDS

-527 SAEKEEKARTGVS
+527 STEKEEEKAGKRVS
-540 GQMGL
+540 GQISL
-545 SRSLSMPA
+545 TRSLSMPA
-553 HYRSEVPIISL
+553 QYRSQVPVISL
-564 QKPGEDNPS
+564 QKPGEDNSS
-573 TAPLRETP
+573 TSLLRDTP

-597 DSLNEND
+597 DTINEND
-604 KNNLPRSA
+604 RNNLPRSA
-612 SSPRLALNNNN
+612 SSPRLAANNNN
-623 RLEND
+623 RSESE
-628 KSNRPFLST
+628 KSSRPFLST
-637 STISENQENKVPDRL
+637 STISENQEEKASDRL

-669 TTSLR
+669 TVSLR
-674 GPSSFRG
+674 GLNAYRDRGG
-681 LSSYKQRLEEF
+681 LSSYKQRLEEY
-692 KEDHRSSLPTRLASQ
+692 KEDYRSSLPARLAPQ
-707 PATTASSALTPSATV
+707 PSTTASSTLTPGASV
-722 TTVGLTTGT
+722 TTAGLTTGT
-731 TTSISSSIISS
+731 TTSISSSTITS

-747 QFKRPYGIPKRDEEA
+747 QFKRPYGLPKRDEEA

-787 IQKAEEVLSG
+787 IQKAEEVLSSTTRVG
-797 TARTET
+797 DT
-803 DKRLAAPDSGDKP
+803 RLAAPEGGDKAANP
-816 LNKEADTSTTSL
+816 DPSSTTTSSSL
-828 SERITSENDTIA
+828 TERITSENDSIA
-840 LRRNREDEPRS
+840 LRRHREDEPRS

-856 SRDSKDST
+856 SRDSKDTT

-871 RRDRIDRNAISL
+871 RRDRIERDRSDRDRTSDRNALSL
-883 NDPSSSLGSSSGI
+883 NDTSSGLS
-896 TRSQSLRTRIRNG
+896 RSQSLRNRIRNG
-909 ELESRIEEKSND
+909 ELESRVEEKSND
-921 SDSKGDKDGRRE
+921 SDSKGDGRRE

-960 EEKDKEEEPAD
+960 EAEKEKEEELAD
-971 DKVSDRKRLT
+971 EK
-981 MSHNHRYGVGS
+981 
-992 SYPNLSGSYSGSLY
+992 
-1006 GSPSYGSSL
+1006 
-1015 GSSAYSSGLGSG
+1015 
-1027 YSSRAGST
+1027 
-1035 SSLSSIGSSYVPS
+1035 
-1048 VPSYRT
+1048 T

-1068 DRYRPSSYTETSKS
+1068 DRYRPTSYIETSKS

-1092 KKLYEDEKS
+1092 KRLYEDEKS
-1101 NSERLKRELSD
+1101 NSERLKRELAD
-1112 TKKELLEA
+1112 TKKELMEA

-1127 LKRSEHSRLSD
+1127 VKRSEQARLSD

-1153 EYEEELKKM
+1153 ELEEELKKM
-1162 EALKEDNKRLKE
+1162 ETLKEDNKRLKE

>member
-448 IVETKDV
+448 ITAVVETKDV

-527 SAEKEEKARTGVS
+527 SAEKEEKARTG
-540 GQMGL
+540 
-545 SRSLSMPA
+545 
-553 HYRSEVPIISL
+553 
-564 QKPGEDNPS
+564 
-573 TAPLRETP
+573 
-581 SWRAG
+581 
-586 LRKTG
+586 
-591 STSMVN
+591 
-597 DSLNEND
+597 
-604 KNNLPRSA
+604 
-612 SSPRLALNNNN
+612 
-623 RLEND
+623 D

-637 STISENQENKVPDRL
+637 STISENQENKVPD
-652 GSSSVSTT
+652 
-660 SSTSTTLTS
+660 
-669 TTSLR
+669 
-674 GPSSFRG
+674 
-681 LSSYKQRLEEF
+681 
-692 KEDHRSSLPTRLASQ
+692 
-707 PATTASSALTPSATV
+707 
-722 TTVGLTTGT
+722 
-731 TTSISSSIISS
+731 
-742 PYSNY
+742 
-747 QFKRPYGIPKRDEEA
+747 RPYGIPKRDEEA

-971 DKVSDRKRLT
+971 DK
-981 MSHNHRYGVGS
+981 
-992 SYPNLSGSYSGSLY
+992 
-1006 GSPSYGSSL
+1006 
-1015 GSSAYSSGLGSG
+1015 
-1027 YSSRAGST
+1027 
-1035 SSLSSIGSSYVPS
+1035 
-1048 VPSYRT
+1048 T

-1101 NSERLKRELSD
+1101 NSERLKRELLD

>member
-1 MADDSKQTSAL
+1 MADDLKQTSAL

-21 WNESDTN
+21 WGESETN
-28 RAADTPRDKPRKVK
+28 KAADTPRDKPRKVK

-171 DAARSEEENQML
+171 DVARSEEENQML

-210 AAAKGYTK
+210 AAAKGYMK
-218 VMSILLKAGADVN
+218 VINILLKAGADVN

-243 AAHWGQEETCKLL
+243 AAHWAQEEACKVL
-256 VEHMCDMQLKNNAG
+256 VDHMCDMQIKNNAG
-270 QTPYD
+270 QTAYD
-275 VADSE
+275 VADSDI
-280 VLKLLE
+280 LKLLE
-286 ELERKQASQKD
+286 ELEKKQESKKD

-302 NEIIPTR
+302 NEVIPTR
-309 GQHQKRSRSDST
+309 SHHQKRSRSDST
-321 REPLANNISADIE
+321 

-373 KVLKSSSS
+373 KVIKSSSS

-386 ESSEDSESK
+386 ESSEESEISLK
-395 SQPEENAETSPKST
+395 TEPAPKS
-409 PTTNIESGTKST
+409 
-421 EKTETEKQNELNR
+421 ETEKQNELNR
-434 LSSNQVPR
+434 LSSNQLPR

-448 IVETKDV
+448 ITTVVETKDA
-455 PKVDEKGETTHVSI
+455 PKIDEKGETTHVTI

-474 EDAVTKPKEETPT
+474 EDAVMQNKEETPT
-487 IEKIGDSLRDTRS
+487 IEKIGDSL
-500 KLRLRLKEI
+500 K
-509 AKETEEKAVSDS
+509 
-521 KPEKSD
+521 
-527 SAEKEEKARTGVS
+527 
-540 GQMGL
+540 
-545 SRSLSMPA
+545 
-553 HYRSEVPIISL
+553 VPIISL
-564 QKPGEDNPS
+564 QKPGEDNSS

-581 SWRAG
+581 PWRAG

-597 DSLNEND
+597 DTINEND
-604 KNNLPRSA
+604 KTNLPRSA
-612 SSPRLALNNNN
+612 SSPRLNNNN
-623 RLEND
+623 RSESD
-628 KSNRPFLST
+628 KSNTTRPFLIT
-637 STISENQENKVPDRL
+637 STISENQENKVPDRF

-669 TTSLR
+669 TSSLR
-674 GPSSFRG
+674 GLNPYRSF
-681 LSSYKQRLEEF
+681 SAYKRLEDRM
-692 KEDHRSSLPTRLASQ
+692 EDYRSSLPARINQQ

-731 TTSISSSIISS
+731 TTSISSSTISS

-747 QFKRPYGIPKRDEEA
+747 QFARPYGIPKRDEEA

-797 TARTET
+797 TSRTET
-803 DKRLAAPDSGDKP
+803 DKRLAAPEVTDKSV
-816 LNKEADTSTTSL
+816 NKESESSTTSASSL
-828 SERITSENDTIA
+828 SERVTSENDSVT

-856 SRDSKDST
+856 SRDSKDIT
-864 DSYTPYL
+864 DSYTPSYI
-871 RRDRIDRNAISL
+871 RRDRSDRNAISL
-883 NDPSSSLGSSSGI
+883 ADSTSSSLGVNTGL
-896 TRSQSLRTRIRNG
+896 TRSQSLRNRIRNG
-909 ELESRIEEKSND
+909 ELESRTEEKSND
-921 SDSKGDKDGRRE
+921 SEDKGDKDSRRE

-960 EEKDKEEEPAD
+960 EEKDKEKEEENKEPAE
-971 DKVSDRKRLT
+971 DR
-981 MSHNHRYGVGS
+981 S
-992 SYPNLSGSYSGSLY
+992 
-1006 GSPSYGSSL
+1006 
-1015 GSSAYSSGLGSG
+1015 
-1027 YSSRAGST
+1027 
-1035 SSLSSIGSSYVPS
+1035 
-1048 VPSYRT
+1048 

-1068 DRYRPSSYTETSKS
+1068 DRYRPSSYLETSKS
-1082 TSAIDTSLDY
+1082 TTAIDTSLDY
-1092 KKLYEDEKS
+1092 KRLYEDEKS
-1101 NSERLKRELSD
+1101 LNERLKRELAD
-1112 TKKELLEA
+1112 TKRELLDA
-1120 KGELDRL
+1120 KSELDRL
-1127 LKRSEHSRLSD
+1127 VKRSELARVSD

-1153 EYEEELKKM
+1153 ELEEELKKM
-1162 EALKEDNKRLKE
+1162 EVLREDNKRLKE

>member
-448 IVETKDV
+448 ITAVVETKDV

-487 IEKIGDSLRDTRS
+487 IEKIGDSLR
-500 KLRLRLKEI
+500 
-509 AKETEEKAVSDS
+509 
-521 KPEKSD
+521 
-527 SAEKEEKARTGVS
+527 
-540 GQMGL
+540 
-545 SRSLSMPA
+545 
-553 HYRSEVPIISL
+553 
-564 QKPGEDNPS
+564 
-573 TAPLRETP
+573 
-581 SWRAG
+581 
-586 LRKTG
+586 
-591 STSMVN
+591 
-597 DSLNEND
+597 
-604 KNNLPRSA
+604 
-612 SSPRLALNNNN
+612 
-623 RLEND
+623 D

-971 DKVSDRKRLT
+971 DK
-981 MSHNHRYGVGS
+981 
-992 SYPNLSGSYSGSLY
+992 
-1006 GSPSYGSSL
+1006 
-1015 GSSAYSSGLGSG
+1015 
-1027 YSSRAGST
+1027 
-1035 SSLSSIGSSYVPS
+1035 
-1048 VPSYRT
+1048 T

-1101 NSERLKRELSD
+1101 NSERLKRELLD

>member
-1 MADDSKQTSAL
+1 MADEMKQTSAL

-21 WNESDTN
+21 WGESETN
-28 RAADTPRDKPRKVK
+28 KAADTPRDKPRKVK

-171 DAARSEEENQML
+171 DVARSEEENQML

-210 AAAKGYTK
+210 AAAKGYMK
-218 VMSILLKAGADVN
+218 VINILLKAGADVN

-243 AAHWGQEETCKLL
+243 AAHWGQEEACKVL
-256 VEHMCDMQLKNNAG
+256 VDHMCDMQIKNNAG
-270 QTPYD
+270 QTAYD
-275 VADSE
+275 VADSDI
-280 VLKLLE
+280 LKLLE
-286 ELERKQASQKD
+286 ELEKKQESKKD

-302 NEIIPTR
+302 NEVIPTR
-309 GQHQKRSRSDST
+309 PHHQKRSRSDST
-321 REPLANNISADIE
+321 

-373 KVLKSSSS
+373 KVIKSSSS

-386 ESSEDSESK
+386 ESSEES
-395 SQPEENAETSPKST
+395 ETSSKTEPAPKS
-409 PTTNIESGTKST
+409 
-421 EKTETEKQNELNR
+421 ETEKQNELNR

-448 IVETKDV
+448 ITTVVETKDA
-455 PKVDEKGETTHVSI
+455 PKIDEKGETTHVTI

-474 EDAVTKPKEETPT
+474 EDAVKQNKEETPT
-487 IEKIGDSLRDTRS
+487 IEKIGDSLKDTRS

-509 AKETEEKAVSDS
+509 AKETEEKEVSVS

-527 SAEKEEKARTGVS
+527 STEKEKGPLTGVEEKGPPTGVEEGQRSRVS
-540 GQMGL
+540 GQISL
-545 SRSLSMPA
+545 TRSLSMPA
-553 HYRSEVPIISL
+553 QYRSEVPIISL
-564 QKPGEDNPS
+564 QKPGEDNSS

-581 SWRAG
+581 PWRAG

-597 DSLNEND
+597 DTINEND
-604 KNNLPRSA
+604 KTNLPRSA
-612 SSPRLALNNNN
+612 SSPRLNNNN
-623 RLEND
+623 RSDSD
-628 KSNRPFLST
+628 KSNPSRPFLIT
-637 STISENQENKVPDRL
+637 STISENQENKVPD
-652 GSSSVSTT
+652 
-660 SSTSTTLTS
+660 
-669 TTSLR
+669 
-674 GPSSFRG
+674 
-681 LSSYKQRLEEF
+681 
-692 KEDHRSSLPTRLASQ
+692 
-707 PATTASSALTPSATV
+707 
-722 TTVGLTTGT
+722 
-731 TTSISSSIISS
+731 
-742 PYSNY
+742 
-747 QFKRPYGIPKRDEEA
+747 RPYGIPKRDEEA

-797 TARTET
+797 TSRTET
-803 DKRLAAPDSGDKP
+803 DKRLAASEGRLVAPETTDKSVNKDS
-816 LNKEADTSTTSL
+816 ESSTTSASSL
-828 SERITSENDTIA
+828 SERVTSDNDSVT

-856 SRDSKDST
+856 SRDSKDIT
-864 DSYTPYL
+864 DSYTPSYI
-871 RRDRIDRNAISL
+871 RRDRSDRNAISL
-883 NDPSSSLGSSSGI
+883 ADSSSSSLGVNTGLS
-896 TRSQSLRTRIRNG
+896 RSQSLRNRIRNG
-909 ELESRIEEKSND
+909 ELESRTEEKSND
-921 SDSKGDKDGRRE
+921 LEDKGDKDGRRE

-960 EEKDKEEEPAD
+960 EEKDKEKEEENKEPAED
-971 DKVSDRKRLT
+971 RVSNCLCHHNMPRVKVS
-981 MSHNHRYGVGS
+981 G
-992 SYPNLSGSYSGSLY
+992 
-1006 GSPSYGSSL
+1006 
-1015 GSSAYSSGLGSG
+1015 
-1027 YSSRAGST
+1027 
-1035 SSLSSIGSSYVPS
+1035 
-1048 VPSYRT
+1048 
-1054 SGRYGRYPSTSDVS
+1054 
-1068 DRYRPSSYTETSKS
+1068 
-1082 TSAIDTSLDY
+1082 
-1092 KKLYEDEKS
+1092 
-1101 NSERLKRELSD
+1101 
-1112 TKKELLEA
+1112 
-1120 KGELDRL
+1120 
-1127 LKRSEHSRLSD
+1127 
-1138 TNEKRE
+1138 
-1144 KRALERKLS
+1144 
-1153 EYEEELKKM
+1153 
-1162 EALKEDNKRLKE
+1162 
-1174 ENGALIRVISKLS
+1174 
-1187 K
+1187 

>member
-1 MADDSKQTSAL
+1 MADDLKQTSAL

-21 WNESDTN
+21 WGESETN
-28 RAADTPRDKPRKVK
+28 KAADTPRDKPRKVK

-171 DAARSEEENQML
+171 DVARSEEENQML

-210 AAAKGYTK
+210 AAAKGYMK
-218 VMSILLKAGADVN
+218 VINILLKAGADVN

-243 AAHWGQEETCKLL
+243 AAHWAQEEACKVL
-256 VEHMCDMQLKNNAG
+256 VDHMCDMQIKNNAG
-270 QTPYD
+270 QTAYD
-275 VADSE
+275 VADSDI
-280 VLKLLE
+280 LKLLE
-286 ELERKQASQKD
+286 ELEKKQESKKD

-302 NEIIPTR
+302 NEVIPTR
-309 GQHQKRSRSDST
+309 SHHQKRSRSDST
-321 REPLANNISADIE
+321 

-373 KVLKSSSS
+373 KVIKSSSS

-386 ESSEDSESK
+386 ESSEESEISLK
-395 SQPEENAETSPKST
+395 TEPAPKS
-409 PTTNIESGTKST
+409 
-421 EKTETEKQNELNR
+421 ETEKQNELNR
-434 LSSNQVPR
+434 LSSNQLPR

-448 IVETKDV
+448 ITTVVETKDA
-455 PKVDEKGETTHVSI
+455 PKIDEKGETTHVTI

-474 EDAVTKPKEETPT
+474 EDAVMQNKEETPT
-487 IEKIGDSLRDTRS
+487 IEKIGDSLKDTRS
-500 KLRLRLKEI
+500 KLRLRLK
-509 AKETEEKAVSDS
+509 
-521 KPEKSD
+521 
-527 SAEKEEKARTGVS
+527 
-540 GQMGL
+540 
-545 SRSLSMPA
+545 
-553 HYRSEVPIISL
+553 
-564 QKPGEDNPS
+564 
-573 TAPLRETP
+573 
-581 SWRAG
+581 
-586 LRKTG
+586 
-591 STSMVN
+591 
-597 DSLNEND
+597 
-604 KNNLPRSA
+604 
-612 SSPRLALNNNN
+612 
-623 RLEND
+623 D
-628 KSNRPFLST
+628 KSNTTRPFLIT
-637 STISENQENKVPDRL
+637 STISENQENKVPDRF

-669 TTSLR
+669 TSSLR
-674 GPSSFRG
+674 GLNPYRSF
-681 LSSYKQRLEEF
+681 SAYKRLEDRM
-692 KEDHRSSLPTRLASQ
+692 EDYRSSLPARINQQ

-731 TTSISSSIISS
+731 TTSISSSTISS

-747 QFKRPYGIPKRDEEA
+747 QFARPYGIPKRDEEA

-797 TARTET
+797 TSRTET
-803 DKRLAAPDSGDKP
+803 DKRLAAPEVTDKSV
-816 LNKEADTSTTSL
+816 NKESESSTTSASSL
-828 SERITSENDTIA
+828 SERVTSENDSVT

-856 SRDSKDST
+856 SRDSKDIT
-864 DSYTPYL
+864 DSYTPSYI
-871 RRDRIDRNAISL
+871 RRDRSDRNAISL
-883 NDPSSSLGSSSGI
+883 ADSTSSSLGVNTGL
-896 TRSQSLRTRIRNG
+896 TRSQSLRNRIRNG
-909 ELESRIEEKSND
+909 ELESRTEEKSND
-921 SDSKGDKDGRRE
+921 SEDKGDKDSRRE

-960 EEKDKEEEPAD
+960 EEKDKEKEEENKEPAE
-971 DKVSDRKRLT
+971 DR
-981 MSHNHRYGVGS
+981 S
-992 SYPNLSGSYSGSLY
+992 
-1006 GSPSYGSSL
+1006 
-1015 GSSAYSSGLGSG
+1015 
-1027 YSSRAGST
+1027 
-1035 SSLSSIGSSYVPS
+1035 
-1048 VPSYRT
+1048 

-1068 DRYRPSSYTETSKS
+1068 DRYRPSSYLETSKS
-1082 TSAIDTSLDY
+1082 TTAIDTSLDY
-1092 KKLYEDEKS
+1092 KRLYEDEKS
-1101 NSERLKRELSD
+1101 LNERLKRELAD
-1112 TKKELLEA
+1112 TKRELLDA
-1120 KGELDRL
+1120 KSELDRL
-1127 LKRSEHSRLSD
+1127 VKRSELARVSD

-1153 EYEEELKKM
+1153 ELEEELKKM
-1162 EALKEDNKRLKE
+1162 EVLREDNKRLKE

>member
-1 MADDSKQTSAL
+1 MADDLKQTSAL

-21 WNESDTN
+21 WGESDTN
-28 RAADTPRDKPRKVK
+28 KAADTPRDKPRKVK

-149 ICEDKEMRKILQEE
+149 ICEDNEMRKILQEE

-171 DAARSEEENQML
+171 DAARSEEESQMM

-210 AAAKGYTK
+210 AAAKGYMK

-243 AAHWGQEETCKLL
+243 AAHWGQEEACKTL
-256 VEHMCDMQLKNNAG
+256 VDHMCDMQIKNNGG

-275 VADSE
+275 VADSD

-286 ELERKQASQKD
+286 ELERKQASRKD
-297 LKDSQ
+297 EKESQ

-309 GQHQKRSRSDST
+309 GQHQKRRN
-321 REPLANNISADIE
+321 PIANDNSAESE

-373 KVLKSSSS
+373 KVFKGSSS
-381 SASEE
+381 SASSE
-386 ESSEDSESK
+386 ESSEEHDSQS
-395 SQPEENAETSPKST
+395 SQTPAQT
-409 PTTNIESGTKST
+409 PTQ
-421 EKTETEKQNELNR
+421 TETEKQNEINR

-448 IVETKDV
+448 VTAVVVETKDA
-455 PKVDEKGETTHVSI
+455 PKVDEKGETTHVTI

-487 IEKIGDSLRDTRS
+487 IEKIGDSLKDTRT

-509 AKETEEKAVSDS
+509 AKETEEKAISDS

-527 SAEKEEKARTGVS
+527 STEKEEEKAGTRVS
-540 GQMGL
+540 GQISL
-545 SRSLSMPA
+545 TRSLSMPA
-553 HYRSEVPIISL
+553 QYRSQVPVISL
-564 QKPGEDNPS
+564 QKPGEDNSS
-573 TAPLRETP
+573 TSLLRDTP

-597 DSLNEND
+597 DTINEND
-604 KNNLPRSA
+604 RNNLPRSA
-612 SSPRLALNNNN
+612 SSPRLAANNNN
-623 RLEND
+623 RSESE
-628 KSNRPFLST
+628 KSSRPFLGT
-637 STISENQENKVPDRL
+637 STISENQEEKASDRL

-669 TTSLR
+669 TVSLR
-674 GPSSFRG
+674 GLNTYRDRGG
-681 LSSYKQRLEEF
+681 LSSYKQRLEEY
-692 KEDHRSSLPTRLASQ
+692 KEDYRSSLPARLAPQ
-707 PATTASSALTPSATV
+707 PSTTVSSTLTPGASVTTA
-722 TTVGLTTGT
+722 GLTTGT
-731 TTSISSSIISS
+731 TTSISSSTITS

-747 QFKRPYGIPKRDEEA
+747 QFKRPYGLPKRDEEA

-787 IQKAEEVLSG
+787 IQKAEEVLSSTTRVG
-797 TARTET
+797 DT
-803 DKRLAAPDSGDKP
+803 RLAAPEGGDKP
-816 LNKEADTSTTSL
+816 ANPDPSSTSTSSSL
-828 SERITSENDTIA
+828 TERITSENDSIA
-840 LRRNREDEPRS
+840 LRRHREDEPRS

-856 SRDSKDST
+856 SRDSKDTT

-871 RRDRIDRNAISL
+871 RRDRIERDRSDRDRTSDRNALSL
-883 NDPSSSLGSSSGI
+883 NDTSSGLS
-896 TRSQSLRTRIRNG
+896 RSQSLRNRIRNG
-909 ELESRIEEKSND
+909 ELESRVEEKSND
-921 SDSKGDKDGRRE
+921 SDSKGDGRRE

-960 EEKDKEEEPAD
+960 EAEKEKEEELAD
-971 DKVSDRKRLT
+971 EK
-981 MSHNHRYGVGS
+981 
-992 SYPNLSGSYSGSLY
+992 
-1006 GSPSYGSSL
+1006 
-1015 GSSAYSSGLGSG
+1015 
-1027 YSSRAGST
+1027 
-1035 SSLSSIGSSYVPS
+1035 
-1048 VPSYRT
+1048 T

-1068 DRYRPSSYTETSKS
+1068 DRYRPTSYIETSKS

-1092 KKLYEDEKS
+1092 KRLYEDEKS
-1101 NSERLKRELSD
+1101 NSERLKRELAD
-1112 TKKELLEA
+1112 TKKELMEA

-1127 LKRSEHSRLSD
+1127 VKRSEQARLSD

-1153 EYEEELKKM
+1153 ELEEELKKM
-1162 EALKEDNKRLKE
+1162 ETLKEDNKRLKE

>member
-1 MADDSKQTSAL
+1 MADDLKQTSAL

-21 WNESDTN
+21 WGESDTN
-28 RAADTPRDKPRKVK
+28 KAADTPRDKPRKVK

-149 ICEDKEMRKILQEE
+149 ICEDNEMRKILQEE

-171 DAARSEEENQML
+171 DAARSEEESQMM

-210 AAAKGYTK
+210 AAAKGYMK

-243 AAHWGQEETCKLL
+243 AAHWGQEEACKTL
-256 VEHMCDMQLKNNAG
+256 VDHMCDMQIKNNGG

-275 VADSE
+275 VADSD

-286 ELERKQASQKD
+286 ELERKQASRKD
-297 LKDSQ
+297 EKESQ

-321 REPLANNISADIE
+321 RNPIANDNSAESE

-373 KVLKSSSS
+373 KVFKGSSS
-381 SASEE
+381 SASSE
-386 ESSEDSESK
+386 ESSEEHDSQS
-395 SQPEENAETSPKST
+395 SQTPAQT
-409 PTTNIESGTKST
+409 PTQ
-421 EKTETEKQNELNR
+421 TETEKQNEINR

-448 IVETKDV
+448 VTAVVVETKDA
-455 PKVDEKGETTHVSI
+455 PKVDEKGETTHVTI

-487 IEKIGDSLRDTRS
+487 IEKIGDSLKDTRT

-509 AKETEEKAVSDS
+509 AKETEEKAISDS

-527 SAEKEEKARTGVS
+527 STEKEEEKAGT
-540 GQMGL
+540 
-545 SRSLSMPA
+545 
-553 HYRSEVPIISL
+553 
-564 QKPGEDNPS
+564 
-573 TAPLRETP
+573 RE
-581 SWRAG
+581 
-586 LRKTG
+586 K
-591 STSMVN
+591 
-597 DSLNEND
+597 
-604 KNNLPRSA
+604 
-612 SSPRLALNNNN
+612 SS
-623 RLEND
+623 
-628 KSNRPFLST
+628 RPFLGT
-637 STISENQENKVPDRL
+637 STISENQEEK
-652 GSSSVSTT
+652 
-660 SSTSTTLTS
+660 
-669 TTSLR
+669 
-674 GPSSFRG
+674 
-681 LSSYKQRLEEF
+681 
-692 KEDHRSSLPTRLASQ
+692 ASD
-707 PATTASSALTPSATV
+707 
-722 TTVGLTTGT
+722 
-731 TTSISSSIISS
+731 
-742 PYSNY
+742 
-747 QFKRPYGIPKRDEEA
+747 RPYGLPKRDEEA

-787 IQKAEEVLSG
+787 IQKAEEVLSSTTRVG
-797 TARTET
+797 DT
-803 DKRLAAPDSGDKP
+803 RLAAPEGGDKP
-816 LNKEADTSTTSL
+816 ANPDPSSTSTSSSL
-828 SERITSENDTIA
+828 TERITSENDSIA
-840 LRRNREDEPRS
+840 LRRHREDEPRS

-856 SRDSKDST
+856 SRDSKDTT

-871 RRDRIDRNAISL
+871 RRDRIERDRSDRDRTSDRNALSL
-883 NDPSSSLGSSSGI
+883 NDTSSGLS
-896 TRSQSLRTRIRNG
+896 RSQSLRNRIRNG
-909 ELESRIEEKSND
+909 ELESRVEEKSND
-921 SDSKGDKDGRRE
+921 SDSKGDGRRE

-960 EEKDKEEEPAD
+960 EAEKEKEEELAD
-971 DKVSDRKRLT
+971 EK
-981 MSHNHRYGVGS
+981 
-992 SYPNLSGSYSGSLY
+992 
-1006 GSPSYGSSL
+1006 
-1015 GSSAYSSGLGSG
+1015 
-1027 YSSRAGST
+1027 
-1035 SSLSSIGSSYVPS
+1035 
-1048 VPSYRT
+1048 T

-1068 DRYRPSSYTETSKS
+1068 DRYRPTSYIETSKS

-1092 KKLYEDEKS
+1092 KRLYEDEKS
-1101 NSERLKRELSD
+1101 NSERLKRELAD
-1112 TKKELLEA
+1112 TKKELMEA

-1127 LKRSEHSRLSD
+1127 VKRSEQARLSD

-1153 EYEEELKKM
+1153 ELEEELKKM
-1162 EALKEDNKRLKE
+1162 ETLKEDNKRLKE

>member
-321 REPLANNISADIE
+321 R
-334 RSSVTRMSVDQKHNV
+334 SSVTRMSVDQKHNV

-448 IVETKDV
+448 ITAVVETKDV

-971 DKVSDRKRLT
+971 DK
-981 MSHNHRYGVGS
+981 
-992 SYPNLSGSYSGSLY
+992 
-1006 GSPSYGSSL
+1006 
-1015 GSSAYSSGLGSG
+1015 
-1027 YSSRAGST
+1027 
-1035 SSLSSIGSSYVPS
+1035 
-1048 VPSYRT
+1048 T

-1101 NSERLKRELSD
+1101 NSERLKRELLD

>member
-448 IVETKDV
+448 ITAVVETKDV

-487 IEKIGDSLRDTRS
+487 IEKIGDSLR
-500 KLRLRLKEI
+500 
-509 AKETEEKAVSDS
+509 
-521 KPEKSD
+521 
-527 SAEKEEKARTGVS
+527 
-540 GQMGL
+540 
-545 SRSLSMPA
+545 
-553 HYRSEVPIISL
+553 VPIISL

-971 DKVSDRKRLT
+971 DK
-981 MSHNHRYGVGS
+981 
-992 SYPNLSGSYSGSLY
+992 
-1006 GSPSYGSSL
+1006 
-1015 GSSAYSSGLGSG
+1015 
-1027 YSSRAGST
+1027 
-1035 SSLSSIGSSYVPS
+1035 
-1048 VPSYRT
+1048 T

-1101 NSERLKRELSD
+1101 NSERLKRELLD

>member
-1 MADDSKQTSAL
+1 MADDLKQTSAL

-21 WNESDTN
+21 WGESDTN
-28 RAADTPRDKPRKVK
+28 KAADTPRDKPRKVK

-149 ICEDKEMRKILQEE
+149 ICEDNEMRKILQEE

-171 DAARSEEENQML
+171 DAARSEEESQMM

-210 AAAKGYTK
+210 AAAKGYMK

-243 AAHWGQEETCKLL
+243 AAHWGQEEACKTL
-256 VEHMCDMQLKNNAG
+256 VDHMCDMQIKNNGG

-275 VADSE
+275 VADSD

-286 ELERKQASQKD
+286 ELERKQASRKD
-297 LKDSQ
+297 EKESQ
-302 NEIIPTR
+302 NEIIPMR

-321 REPLANNISADIE
+321 RNPIANDNSAESE

-373 KVLKSSSS
+373 KVFKGSSS
-381 SASEE
+381 SASSE
-386 ESSEDSESK
+386 ESSEEHDSQS
-395 SQPEENAETSPKST
+395 SQTPAQT
-409 PTTNIESGTKST
+409 PTQ
-421 EKTETEKQNELNR
+421 TETEKQNEINR

-448 IVETKDV
+448 VTAVVVETKDA
-455 PKVDEKGETTHVSI
+455 PKVDEKGETTHVTI

-487 IEKIGDSLRDTRS
+487 IEKIGDSL
-500 KLRLRLKEI
+500 K
-509 AKETEEKAVSDS
+509 
-521 KPEKSD
+521 
-527 SAEKEEKARTGVS
+527 
-540 GQMGL
+540 
-545 SRSLSMPA
+545 
-553 HYRSEVPIISL
+553 VPVISL
-564 QKPGEDNPS
+564 QKPGEDNSS
-573 TAPLRETP
+573 TSLLRDTP

-597 DSLNEND
+597 DTINEND
-604 KNNLPRSA
+604 RNNLPRSA
-612 SSPRLALNNNN
+612 SSPRLAANNNN
-623 RLEND
+623 RSESE
-628 KSNRPFLST
+628 KSSRPFLST
-637 STISENQENKVPDRL
+637 STISENQEEKASDRL

-669 TTSLR
+669 TVSLR
-674 GPSSFRG
+674 GLNAYRDRGG
-681 LSSYKQRLEEF
+681 LSSYKQRLEEY
-692 KEDHRSSLPTRLASQ
+692 KEDYRSSLPARLAPQ
-707 PATTASSALTPSATV
+707 PSTTASSTLTPGASV
-722 TTVGLTTGT
+722 TTAGLTTGT
-731 TTSISSSIISS
+731 TTSISSSTITS

-747 QFKRPYGIPKRDEEA
+747 QFKRPYGLPKRDEEA

-787 IQKAEEVLSG
+787 IQKAEEVLSSTTRVG
-797 TARTET
+797 DT
-803 DKRLAAPDSGDKP
+803 RLAAPEGGDKAANP
-816 LNKEADTSTTSL
+816 DPSSTTTSSSL
-828 SERITSENDTIA
+828 TERITSENDSIA
-840 LRRNREDEPRS
+840 LRRHREDEPRS

-856 SRDSKDST
+856 SRDSKDTT

-871 RRDRIDRNAISL
+871 RRDRIERDRSDRDRTSDRNALSL
-883 NDPSSSLGSSSGI
+883 NDTSSGLS
-896 TRSQSLRTRIRNG
+896 RSQSLRNRIRNG
-909 ELESRIEEKSND
+909 ELESRVEEKSND
-921 SDSKGDKDGRRE
+921 SDSKGDGRRE

-960 EEKDKEEEPAD
+960 EAEKEKEEELAD
-971 DKVSDRKRLT
+971 EK
-981 MSHNHRYGVGS
+981 
-992 SYPNLSGSYSGSLY
+992 
-1006 GSPSYGSSL
+1006 
-1015 GSSAYSSGLGSG
+1015 
-1027 YSSRAGST
+1027 
-1035 SSLSSIGSSYVPS
+1035 
-1048 VPSYRT
+1048 T

-1068 DRYRPSSYTETSKS
+1068 DRYRPTSYIETSKS

-1092 KKLYEDEKS
+1092 KRLYEDEKS
-1101 NSERLKRELSD
+1101 NSERLKRELAD
-1112 TKKELLEA
+1112 TKKELMEA

-1127 LKRSEHSRLSD
+1127 VKRSEQARLSD

-1153 EYEEELKKM
+1153 ELEEELKKM
-1162 EALKEDNKRLKE
+1162 ETLKEDNKRLKE

>member
-1 MADDSKQTSAL
+1 MADDLKQTSAL

-21 WNESDTN
+21 WGESETN
-28 RAADTPRDKPRKVK
+28 KAADTPRDKPRKVK

-171 DAARSEEENQML
+171 DVARSEEENQML

-210 AAAKGYTK
+210 AAAKGYMK
-218 VMSILLKAGADVN
+218 VINILLKAGADVN

-243 AAHWGQEETCKLL
+243 AAHWAQEEACKVL
-256 VEHMCDMQLKNNAG
+256 VDHMCDMQIKNNAG
-270 QTPYD
+270 QTAYD
-275 VADSE
+275 VADSDI
-280 VLKLLE
+280 LKLLE
-286 ELERKQASQKD
+286 ELEKKQESKKD

-302 NEIIPTR
+302 NEVIPTR
-309 GQHQKRSRSDST
+309 SHHQKRSRSDST
-321 REPLANNISADIE
+321 

-373 KVLKSSSS
+373 KVIKSSSS

-386 ESSEDSESK
+386 ESSEESEISLK
-395 SQPEENAETSPKST
+395 TEPAPKS
-409 PTTNIESGTKST
+409 
-421 EKTETEKQNELNR
+421 ETEKQNELNR
-434 LSSNQVPR
+434 LSSNQLPR

-448 IVETKDV
+448 ITTVVETKDA
-455 PKVDEKGETTHVSI
+455 PKIDEKGETTHVTI

-474 EDAVTKPKEETPT
+474 EDAVMQNKEETPT
-487 IEKIGDSLRDTRS
+487 IEKIGDSL
-500 KLRLRLKEI
+500 K
-509 AKETEEKAVSDS
+509 
-521 KPEKSD
+521 
-527 SAEKEEKARTGVS
+527 
-540 GQMGL
+540 
-545 SRSLSMPA
+545 
-553 HYRSEVPIISL
+553 
-564 QKPGEDNPS
+564 
-573 TAPLRETP
+573 
-581 SWRAG
+581 
-586 LRKTG
+586 
-591 STSMVN
+591 
-597 DSLNEND
+597 
-604 KNNLPRSA
+604 
-612 SSPRLALNNNN
+612 
-623 RLEND
+623 D
-628 KSNRPFLST
+628 KSNTTRPFLIT
-637 STISENQENKVPDRL
+637 STISENQENKVPDRF

-669 TTSLR
+669 TSSLR
-674 GPSSFRG
+674 GLNPYRSF
-681 LSSYKQRLEEF
+681 SAYKRLEDRM
-692 KEDHRSSLPTRLASQ
+692 EDYRSSLPARINQQ

-731 TTSISSSIISS
+731 TTSISSSTISS

-747 QFKRPYGIPKRDEEA
+747 QFARPYGIPKRDEEA

-797 TARTET
+797 TSRTET
-803 DKRLAAPDSGDKP
+803 DKRLAAPEVTDKSV
-816 LNKEADTSTTSL
+816 NKESESSTTSASSL
-828 SERITSENDTIA
+828 SERVTSENDSVT

-856 SRDSKDST
+856 SRDSKDIT
-864 DSYTPYL
+864 DSYTPSYI
-871 RRDRIDRNAISL
+871 RRDRSDRNAISL
-883 NDPSSSLGSSSGI
+883 ADSTSSSLGVNTGL
-896 TRSQSLRTRIRNG
+896 TRSQSLRNRIRNG
-909 ELESRIEEKSND
+909 ELESRTEEKSND
-921 SDSKGDKDGRRE
+921 SEDKGDKDSRRE

-960 EEKDKEEEPAD
+960 EEKDKEKEEENKEPAE
-971 DKVSDRKRLT
+971 DR
-981 MSHNHRYGVGS
+981 S
-992 SYPNLSGSYSGSLY
+992 
-1006 GSPSYGSSL
+1006 
-1015 GSSAYSSGLGSG
+1015 
-1027 YSSRAGST
+1027 
-1035 SSLSSIGSSYVPS
+1035 
-1048 VPSYRT
+1048 

-1068 DRYRPSSYTETSKS
+1068 DRYRPSSYLETSKS
-1082 TSAIDTSLDY
+1082 TTAIDTSLDY
-1092 KKLYEDEKS
+1092 KRLYEDEKS
-1101 NSERLKRELSD
+1101 LNERLKRELAD
-1112 TKKELLEA
+1112 TKRELLDA
-1120 KGELDRL
+1120 KSELDRL
-1127 LKRSEHSRLSD
+1127 VKRSELARVSD

-1153 EYEEELKKM
+1153 ELEEELKKM
-1162 EALKEDNKRLKE
+1162 EVLREDNKRLKE

>member
-1 MADDSKQTSAL
+1 MADDLKQTSAL

-21 WNESDTN
+21 WGESDTN
-28 RAADTPRDKPRKVK
+28 KAADTPRDKPRKVK

-149 ICEDKEMRKILQEE
+149 ICEDNEMRKILQEE

-171 DAARSEEENQML
+171 DAARSEEESQMM

-210 AAAKGYTK
+210 AAAKGYMK

-243 AAHWGQEETCKLL
+243 AAHWGQEEACKTL
-256 VEHMCDMQLKNNAG
+256 VDHMCDMQIKNNGG

-275 VADSE
+275 VADSD

-286 ELERKQASQKD
+286 ELERKQASRKD
-297 LKDSQ
+297 EKESQ

-321 REPLANNISADIE
+321 RNPIANDNSAESE

-373 KVLKSSSS
+373 KVFKGSSS
-381 SASEE
+381 SASSE
-386 ESSEDSESK
+386 ESSEEHDSQS
-395 SQPEENAETSPKST
+395 SQTPAQT
-409 PTTNIESGTKST
+409 PTQ
-421 EKTETEKQNELNR
+421 TETEKQNEINR

-448 IVETKDV
+448 VTAVVVETKDA
-455 PKVDEKGETTHVSI
+455 PKVDEKGETTHVTI

-487 IEKIGDSLRDTRS
+487 IEKIGDSL
-500 KLRLRLKEI
+500 K
-509 AKETEEKAVSDS
+509 
-521 KPEKSD
+521 
-527 SAEKEEKARTGVS
+527 
-540 GQMGL
+540 
-545 SRSLSMPA
+545 
-553 HYRSEVPIISL
+553 VPVISL
-564 QKPGEDNPS
+564 QKPGEDNSS
-573 TAPLRETP
+573 TSLLRDTP

-597 DSLNEND
+597 DTINEND
-604 KNNLPRSA
+604 RNNLPRSA
-612 SSPRLALNNNN
+612 SSPRLAANNNN
-623 RLEND
+623 RSESE
-628 KSNRPFLST
+628 KSSRPFLGT
-637 STISENQENKVPDRL
+637 STISENQEEKASDRL

-669 TTSLR
+669 TVSLR
-674 GPSSFRG
+674 GLNTYRDRGG
-681 LSSYKQRLEEF
+681 LSSYKQRLEEY
-692 KEDHRSSLPTRLASQ
+692 KEDYRSSLPARLAPQ
-707 PATTASSALTPSATV
+707 PSTTVSSTLTPGASVTTA
-722 TTVGLTTGT
+722 GLTTGT
-731 TTSISSSIISS
+731 TTSISSSTITS

-747 QFKRPYGIPKRDEEA
+747 QFKRPYGLPKRDEEA

-787 IQKAEEVLSG
+787 IQKAEEVLSSTTRVG
-797 TARTET
+797 DT
-803 DKRLAAPDSGDKP
+803 RLAAPEGGDKP
-816 LNKEADTSTTSL
+816 ANPDPSSTSTSSSL
-828 SERITSENDTIA
+828 TERITSENDSIA
-840 LRRNREDEPRS
+840 LRRHREDEPRS

-856 SRDSKDST
+856 SRDSKDTT

-871 RRDRIDRNAISL
+871 RRDRIERDRSDRDRTSDRNALSL
-883 NDPSSSLGSSSGI
+883 NDTSSGLS
-896 TRSQSLRTRIRNG
+896 RSQSLRNRIRNG
-909 ELESRIEEKSND
+909 ELESRVEEKSND
-921 SDSKGDKDGRRE
+921 SDSKGDGRRE

-960 EEKDKEEEPAD
+960 EAEKEKEEELAD
-971 DKVSDRKRLT
+971 EK
-981 MSHNHRYGVGS
+981 
-992 SYPNLSGSYSGSLY
+992 
-1006 GSPSYGSSL
+1006 
-1015 GSSAYSSGLGSG
+1015 
-1027 YSSRAGST
+1027 
-1035 SSLSSIGSSYVPS
+1035 
-1048 VPSYRT
+1048 T

-1068 DRYRPSSYTETSKS
+1068 DRYRPTSYIETSKS

-1092 KKLYEDEKS
+1092 KRLYEDEKS
-1101 NSERLKRELSD
+1101 NSERLKRELAD
-1112 TKKELLEA
+1112 TKKELMEA

-1127 LKRSEHSRLSD
+1127 VKRSEQARLSD

-1153 EYEEELKKM
+1153 ELEEELKKM
-1162 EALKEDNKRLKE
+1162 ETLKEDNKRLKE

>member
-1 MADDSKQTSAL
+1 MADEMKQTSAL

-21 WNESDTN
+21 WGESETN
-28 RAADTPRDKPRKVK
+28 KAADTPRDKPRKVK

-171 DAARSEEENQML
+171 DVARSEEENQML

-210 AAAKGYTK
+210 AAAKGYMK
-218 VMSILLKAGADVN
+218 VINILLKAGADVN

-243 AAHWGQEETCKLL
+243 AAHWGQEEACKVL
-256 VEHMCDMQLKNNAG
+256 VDHMCDMQIKNNAG
-270 QTPYD
+270 QTAYD
-275 VADSE
+275 VADSDI
-280 VLKLLE
+280 LKLLE
-286 ELERKQASQKD
+286 ELEKKQESKKD

-302 NEIIPTR
+302 NEVIPTR
-309 GQHQKRSRSDST
+309 PHHQKRSRSDST
-321 REPLANNISADIE
+321 

-373 KVLKSSSS
+373 KVIKSSSS

-386 ESSEDSESK
+386 ESSEES
-395 SQPEENAETSPKST
+395 ETSSKTEPAPKS
-409 PTTNIESGTKST
+409 
-421 EKTETEKQNELNR
+421 ETEKQNELNR

-448 IVETKDV
+448 ITTVVETKDA
-455 PKVDEKGETTHVSI
+455 PKIDEKGETTHVTI

-474 EDAVTKPKEETPT
+474 EDAVKQNKEETPT
-487 IEKIGDSLRDTRS
+487 IEKIGDSLKDTRS
-500 KLRLRLKEI
+500 KLRLRLK
-509 AKETEEKAVSDS
+509 
-521 KPEKSD
+521 
-527 SAEKEEKARTGVS
+527 
-540 GQMGL
+540 
-545 SRSLSMPA
+545 
-553 HYRSEVPIISL
+553 
-564 QKPGEDNPS
+564 
-573 TAPLRETP
+573 
-581 SWRAG
+581 
-586 LRKTG
+586 
-591 STSMVN
+591 
-597 DSLNEND
+597 
-604 KNNLPRSA
+604 
-612 SSPRLALNNNN
+612 
-623 RLEND
+623 D
-628 KSNRPFLST
+628 KSNPSRPFLIT
-637 STISENQENKVPDRL
+637 STISENQENKVPDRF

-669 TTSLR
+669 T
-674 GPSSFRG
+674 SSFRG
-681 LSSYKQRLEEF
+681 LNPYRSLSAYKRLEDRM
-692 KEDHRSSLPTRLASQ
+692 EDYRSSLPARINQQ
-707 PATTASSALTPSATV
+707 PATTAASALTPSATV

-731 TTSISSSIISS
+731 TTSISSSTISS

-747 QFKRPYGIPKRDEEA
+747 QFARPYGIPKRDEEA

-797 TARTET
+797 TSRTET
-803 DKRLAAPDSGDKP
+803 DKRLAASEGRLVAPETTDKSVNKDS
-816 LNKEADTSTTSL
+816 ESSTTSASSL
-828 SERITSENDTIA
+828 SERVTSDNDSVT

-856 SRDSKDST
+856 SRDSKDIT
-864 DSYTPYL
+864 DSYTPSYI
-871 RRDRIDRNAISL
+871 RRDRSDRNAISL
-883 NDPSSSLGSSSGI
+883 ADSSSSSLGVNTGLS
-896 TRSQSLRTRIRNG
+896 RSQSLRNRIRNG
-909 ELESRIEEKSND
+909 ELESRTEEKSND
-921 SDSKGDKDGRRE
+921 LEDKGDKDGRRE

-960 EEKDKEEEPAD
+960 EEKDKEKEEENKEPAED
-971 DKVSDRKRLT
+971 RVSNCLCHHNMPRVKVS
-981 MSHNHRYGVGS
+981 G
-992 SYPNLSGSYSGSLY
+992 
-1006 GSPSYGSSL
+1006 
-1015 GSSAYSSGLGSG
+1015 
-1027 YSSRAGST
+1027 
-1035 SSLSSIGSSYVPS
+1035 
-1048 VPSYRT
+1048 
-1054 SGRYGRYPSTSDVS
+1054 
-1068 DRYRPSSYTETSKS
+1068 
-1082 TSAIDTSLDY
+1082 
-1092 KKLYEDEKS
+1092 
-1101 NSERLKRELSD
+1101 
-1112 TKKELLEA
+1112 
-1120 KGELDRL
+1120 
-1127 LKRSEHSRLSD
+1127 
-1138 TNEKRE
+1138 
-1144 KRALERKLS
+1144 
-1153 EYEEELKKM
+1153 
-1162 EALKEDNKRLKE
+1162 
-1174 ENGALIRVISKLS
+1174 
-1187 K
+1187 

>member
-448 IVETKDV
+448 ITAVVETKDV

-527 SAEKEEKARTGVS
+527 SAEKEEKARTG
-540 GQMGL
+540 
-545 SRSLSMPA
+545 
-553 HYRSEVPIISL
+553 
-564 QKPGEDNPS
+564 
-573 TAPLRETP
+573 
-581 SWRAG
+581 
-586 LRKTG
+586 
-591 STSMVN
+591 
-597 DSLNEND
+597 
-604 KNNLPRSA
+604 
-612 SSPRLALNNNN
+612 
-623 RLEND
+623 D

-660 SSTSTTLTS
+660 SSTSMTLTS

-864 DSYTPYL
+864 DSYTRKSFTLHLYQ
-871 RRDRIDRNAISL
+871 
-883 NDPSSSLGSSSGI
+883 
-896 TRSQSLRTRIRNG
+896 RSPGVL
-909 ELESRIEEKSND
+909 
-921 SDSKGDKDGRRE
+921 
-933 SSALARR
+933 AL
-940 RRRNERRSTGIVSYD
+940 
-955 NKDEE
+955 
-960 EEKDKEEEPAD
+960 
-971 DKVSDRKRLT
+971 L
-981 MSHNHRYGVGS
+981 
-992 SYPNLSGSYSGSLY
+992 
-1006 GSPSYGSSL
+1006 
-1015 GSSAYSSGLGSG
+1015 
-1027 YSSRAGST
+1027 
-1035 SSLSSIGSSYVPS
+1035 
-1048 VPSYRT
+1048 
-1054 SGRYGRYPSTSDVS
+1054 
-1068 DRYRPSSYTETSKS
+1068 
-1082 TSAIDTSLDY
+1082 
-1092 KKLYEDEKS
+1092 
-1101 NSERLKRELSD
+1101 
-1112 TKKELLEA
+1112 
-1120 KGELDRL
+1120 
-1127 LKRSEHSRLSD
+1127 
-1138 TNEKRE
+1138 
-1144 KRALERKLS
+1144 
-1153 EYEEELKKM
+1153 
-1162 EALKEDNKRLKE
+1162 
-1174 ENGALIRVISKLS
+1174 
-1187 K
+1187 

>member
-448 IVETKDV
+448 ITAVVETKDV

-527 SAEKEEKARTGVS
+527 SAEKEEKARTG
-540 GQMGL
+540 
-545 SRSLSMPA
+545 
-553 HYRSEVPIISL
+553 
-564 QKPGEDNPS
+564 
-573 TAPLRETP
+573 
-581 SWRAG
+581 
-586 LRKTG
+586 
-591 STSMVN
+591 
-597 DSLNEND
+597 
-604 KNNLPRSA
+604 
-612 SSPRLALNNNN
+612 
-623 RLEND
+623 D

-896 TRSQSLRTRIRNG
+896 TRSQSMRTRMRNG

-940 RRRNERRSTGIVSYD
+940 RQRKERRSTGIVSYD

-971 DKVSDRKRLT
+971 DK
-981 MSHNHRYGVGS
+981 
-992 SYPNLSGSYSGSLY
+992 
-1006 GSPSYGSSL
+1006 
-1015 GSSAYSSGLGSG
+1015 
-1027 YSSRAGST
+1027 
-1035 SSLSSIGSSYVPS
+1035 
-1048 VPSYRT
+1048 T

>member
-1 MADDSKQTSAL
+1 MADDLKQTSAL

-21 WNESDTN
+21 WGESDTN
-28 RAADTPRDKPRKVK
+28 KAADTPRDKPRKVK

-149 ICEDKEMRKILQEE
+149 ICEDNEMRKILQEE

-171 DAARSEEENQML
+171 DAARSEEESQMM

-210 AAAKGYTK
+210 AAAKGYMK

-243 AAHWGQEETCKLL
+243 AAHWGQEEACKTL
-256 VEHMCDMQLKNNAG
+256 VDHMCDMQIKNNGG

-275 VADSE
+275 VADSD

-286 ELERKQASQKD
+286 ELERKQASRKD
-297 LKDSQ
+297 EKESQ

-321 REPLANNISADIE
+321 RNPIANDNSAESE

-373 KVLKSSSS
+373 KVFKGSSS
-381 SASEE
+381 SASSE
-386 ESSEDSESK
+386 ESSEEHDSQS
-395 SQPEENAETSPKST
+395 SQTPAQT
-409 PTTNIESGTKST
+409 PTQ
-421 EKTETEKQNELNR
+421 TETEKQNEINR

-448 IVETKDV
+448 VTAVVVETKDA
-455 PKVDEKGETTHVSI
+455 PKVDEKGETTHVTI

-487 IEKIGDSLRDTRS
+487 IEKIGDSLKDTRT
-500 KLRLRLKEI
+500 KLRLRLK
-509 AKETEEKAVSDS
+509 
-521 KPEKSD
+521 
-527 SAEKEEKARTGVS
+527 
-540 GQMGL
+540 
-545 SRSLSMPA
+545 
-553 HYRSEVPIISL
+553 VPVISL
-564 QKPGEDNPS
+564 QKPGEDNSS
-573 TAPLRETP
+573 TSLLRDTP

-597 DSLNEND
+597 DTINEID
-604 KNNLPRSA
+604 RNNLPRSA
-612 SSPRLALNNNN
+612 SSPRLAANNNN
-623 RLEND
+623 RSESE
-628 KSNRPFLST
+628 KSSRPFLST
-637 STISENQENKVPDRL
+637 STISENQEEKASDRL

-669 TTSLR
+669 TVSLR
-674 GPSSFRG
+674 GLNAYRDRGG
-681 LSSYKQRLEEF
+681 LSSYKQRLEEY
-692 KEDHRSSLPTRLASQ
+692 KEDYRSSLPARLAPQ
-707 PATTASSALTPSATV
+707 PSTTVSSTLTPGASVTTA
-722 TTVGLTTGT
+722 GLTTGT
-731 TTSISSSIISS
+731 TTSISSSTITS

-747 QFKRPYGIPKRDEEA
+747 QFKRPYGLPKRDEEA

-787 IQKAEEVLSG
+787 IQKAEEVLSSTTRVG
-797 TARTET
+797 DT
-803 DKRLAAPDSGDKP
+803 RLAAPEGGDKAANP
-816 LNKEADTSTTSL
+816 DPSSTTTSSSL
-828 SERITSENDTIA
+828 TERITSENDSIA
-840 LRRNREDEPRS
+840 LRRHREDEPRS

-856 SRDSKDST
+856 SRDSKDTT

-871 RRDRIDRNAISL
+871 RRDRIERDRSDRDRTSDRNALSL
-883 NDPSSSLGSSSGI
+883 NDTSSGLS
-896 TRSQSLRTRIRNG
+896 RSQSLRNRIRNG
-909 ELESRIEEKSND
+909 ELESRVEEKSND
-921 SDSKGDKDGRRE
+921 SDSKGDGRRE

-960 EEKDKEEEPAD
+960 EAEKEKEEELAD
-971 DKVSDRKRLT
+971 EK
-981 MSHNHRYGVGS
+981 
-992 SYPNLSGSYSGSLY
+992 
-1006 GSPSYGSSL
+1006 
-1015 GSSAYSSGLGSG
+1015 
-1027 YSSRAGST
+1027 
-1035 SSLSSIGSSYVPS
+1035 
-1048 VPSYRT
+1048 T

-1068 DRYRPSSYTETSKS
+1068 DRYRPTSYIETSKS

-1092 KKLYEDEKS
+1092 KRLYEDEKS
-1101 NSERLKRELSD
+1101 NSERLKRELAD
-1112 TKKELLEA
+1112 TKKELMEA

-1127 LKRSEHSRLSD
+1127 VKRSEQARLSD

-1153 EYEEELKKM
+1153 ELEEELKKM
-1162 EALKEDNKRLKE
+1162 ETLKEDNKRLKE

>member
-1 MADDSKQTSAL
+1 MADDLKQTSAL

-21 WNESDTN
+21 WGESDTN
-28 RAADTPRDKPRKVK
+28 KAADTPRDKPRKVK

-149 ICEDKEMRKILQEE
+149 ICEDNEMRKILQEE

-171 DAARSEEENQML
+171 DAARSEEESQMM

-210 AAAKGYTK
+210 AAAKGYMK

-243 AAHWGQEETCKLL
+243 AAHWGQEEACKTL
-256 VEHMCDMQLKNNAG
+256 VDHMCDMQIKNNGG

-275 VADSE
+275 VADSD

-286 ELERKQASQKD
+286 ELERKQASRKD
-297 LKDSQ
+297 EKESQ

-321 REPLANNISADIE
+321 RNPIANDNSAESE

-373 KVLKSSSS
+373 KVFKGSSS
-381 SASEE
+381 SASSE
-386 ESSEDSESK
+386 ESSEEHDSQS
-395 SQPEENAETSPKST
+395 SQTPAQT
-409 PTTNIESGTKST
+409 PTQ
-421 EKTETEKQNELNR
+421 TETEKQNEINR

-448 IVETKDV
+448 VTAVVVETKDA
-455 PKVDEKGETTHVSI
+455 PKVDEKGETTHVTI

-487 IEKIGDSLRDTRS
+487 IEKIGDSL
-500 KLRLRLKEI
+500 K
-509 AKETEEKAVSDS
+509 
-521 KPEKSD
+521 EKS
-527 SAEKEEKARTGVS
+527 S
-540 GQMGL
+540 
-545 SRSLSMPA
+545 
-553 HYRSEVPIISL
+553 
-564 QKPGEDNPS
+564 
-573 TAPLRETP
+573 
-581 SWRAG
+581 
-586 LRKTG
+586 
-591 STSMVN
+591 
-597 DSLNEND
+597 
-604 KNNLPRSA
+604 
-612 SSPRLALNNNN
+612 
-623 RLEND
+623 
-628 KSNRPFLST
+628 RPFLST
-637 STISENQENKVPDRL
+637 STISENQEEKASDRL

-669 TTSLR
+669 TVSLR
-674 GPSSFRG
+674 GLNAYRDRGG
-681 LSSYKQRLEEF
+681 LSSYKQRLEEY
-692 KEDHRSSLPTRLASQ
+692 KEDYRSSLPARLAPQ
-707 PATTASSALTPSATV
+707 PSTTVSSTLTPGASVTTA
-722 TTVGLTTGT
+722 GLTTGT
-731 TTSISSSIISS
+731 TTSISSSTITS

-747 QFKRPYGIPKRDEEA
+747 QFKRPYGLPKRDEEA

-787 IQKAEEVLSG
+787 IQKAEEVLSSTTRVG
-797 TARTET
+797 DT
-803 DKRLAAPDSGDKP
+803 RLAAPEGGDKAANP
-816 LNKEADTSTTSL
+816 DPSSTTTSSSL
-828 SERITSENDTIA
+828 TERITSENDSIA
-840 LRRNREDEPRS
+840 LRRHREDEPRS

-856 SRDSKDST
+856 SRDSKDTT

-871 RRDRIDRNAISL
+871 RRDRIERDRSDRDRTSDRNALSL
-883 NDPSSSLGSSSGI
+883 NDTSSGLS
-896 TRSQSLRTRIRNG
+896 RSQSLRNRIRNG
-909 ELESRIEEKSND
+909 ELESRVEEKSND
-921 SDSKGDKDGRRE
+921 SDSKGDGRRE

-960 EEKDKEEEPAD
+960 EAEKEKEEELAD
-971 DKVSDRKRLT
+971 EK
-981 MSHNHRYGVGS
+981 
-992 SYPNLSGSYSGSLY
+992 
-1006 GSPSYGSSL
+1006 
-1015 GSSAYSSGLGSG
+1015 
-1027 YSSRAGST
+1027 
-1035 SSLSSIGSSYVPS
+1035 
-1048 VPSYRT
+1048 T

-1068 DRYRPSSYTETSKS
+1068 DRYRPTSYIETSKS

-1092 KKLYEDEKS
+1092 KRLYEDEKS
-1101 NSERLKRELSD
+1101 NSERLKRELAD
-1112 TKKELLEA
+1112 TKKELMEA

-1127 LKRSEHSRLSD
+1127 VKRSEQARLSD

-1153 EYEEELKKM
+1153 ELEEELKKM
-1162 EALKEDNKRLKE
+1162 ETLKEDNKRLKE

>member
-448 IVETKDV
+448 ITAVVETKDV

-637 STISENQENKVPDRL
+637 STISENQENKVPD
-652 GSSSVSTT
+652 
-660 SSTSTTLTS
+660 
-669 TTSLR
+669 
-674 GPSSFRG
+674 
-681 LSSYKQRLEEF
+681 
-692 KEDHRSSLPTRLASQ
+692 
-707 PATTASSALTPSATV
+707 
-722 TTVGLTTGT
+722 
-731 TTSISSSIISS
+731 
-742 PYSNY
+742 
-747 QFKRPYGIPKRDEEA
+747 RPYGIPKRDEEA

-971 DKVSDRKRLT
+971 DK
-981 MSHNHRYGVGS
+981 
-992 SYPNLSGSYSGSLY
+992 
-1006 GSPSYGSSL
+1006 
-1015 GSSAYSSGLGSG
+1015 
-1027 YSSRAGST
+1027 
-1035 SSLSSIGSSYVPS
+1035 
-1048 VPSYRT
+1048 T

-1101 NSERLKRELSD
+1101 NSERLKRELLD

>member
-1 MADDSKQTSAL
+1 MADDLKQTSAL

-21 WNESDTN
+21 WGESDTN
-28 RAADTPRDKPRKVK
+28 KAADTPRDKPRKVK

-149 ICEDKEMRKILQEE
+149 ICEDNEMRKILQEE

-171 DAARSEEENQML
+171 DAARSEEESQMM

-210 AAAKGYTK
+210 AAAKGYMK

-243 AAHWGQEETCKLL
+243 AAHWGQEEACKTL
-256 VEHMCDMQLKNNAG
+256 VDHMCDMQIKNNGG

-275 VADSE
+275 VADSD

-286 ELERKQASQKD
+286 ELERKQASRKD
-297 LKDSQ
+297 EKESQ

-321 REPLANNISADIE
+321 RNPIANDNSAESE

-373 KVLKSSSS
+373 KVFKGSSS
-381 SASEE
+381 SASSE
-386 ESSEDSESK
+386 ESSEEHDSQS
-395 SQPEENAETSPKST
+395 SQTPAQT
-409 PTTNIESGTKST
+409 PTQ
-421 EKTETEKQNELNR
+421 TETEKQNEINR

-448 IVETKDV
+448 VTAVVVETKDA
-455 PKVDEKGETTHVSI
+455 PKVDEKGETTHVTI

-487 IEKIGDSLRDTRS
+487 IEKIGDSLKDTRT

-509 AKETEEKAVSDS
+509 AKETEEKAISDS

-527 SAEKEEKARTGVS
+527 STEKEEEKAGTRVS
-540 GQMGL
+540 GQISL
-545 SRSLSMPA
+545 TRSLSMPA
-553 HYRSEVPIISL
+553 QYRSQVPVISL
-564 QKPGEDNPS
+564 QKPGEDNSS
-573 TAPLRETP
+573 TSLLRDTP

-597 DSLNEND
+597 DTINEND
-604 KNNLPRSA
+604 RNNLPRSA
-612 SSPRLALNNNN
+612 SSPRLAANNNN
-623 RLEND
+623 RSESE
-628 KSNRPFLST
+628 KSSRPFLGT
-637 STISENQENKVPDRL
+637 STISENQEEK
-652 GSSSVSTT
+652 
-660 SSTSTTLTS
+660 
-669 TTSLR
+669 
-674 GPSSFRG
+674 
-681 LSSYKQRLEEF
+681 
-692 KEDHRSSLPTRLASQ
+692 ASD
-707 PATTASSALTPSATV
+707 
-722 TTVGLTTGT
+722 
-731 TTSISSSIISS
+731 
-742 PYSNY
+742 
-747 QFKRPYGIPKRDEEA
+747 RPYGLPKRDEEA

-787 IQKAEEVLSG
+787 IQKAEEVLSSTTRVG
-797 TARTET
+797 DT
-803 DKRLAAPDSGDKP
+803 RLAAPEGGDKP
-816 LNKEADTSTTSL
+816 ANPDPSSTSTSSSL
-828 SERITSENDTIA
+828 TERITSENDSIA
-840 LRRNREDEPRS
+840 LRRHREDEPRS

-856 SRDSKDST
+856 SRDSKDTT

-871 RRDRIDRNAISL
+871 RRDRIERDRSDRDRTSDRNALSL
-883 NDPSSSLGSSSGI
+883 NDTSSGLS
-896 TRSQSLRTRIRNG
+896 RSQSLRNRIRNG
-909 ELESRIEEKSND
+909 ELESRVEEKSND
-921 SDSKGDKDGRRE
+921 SDSKGDGRRE

-960 EEKDKEEEPAD
+960 EAEKEKEEELAD
-971 DKVSDRKRLT
+971 EK
-981 MSHNHRYGVGS
+981 
-992 SYPNLSGSYSGSLY
+992 
-1006 GSPSYGSSL
+1006 
-1015 GSSAYSSGLGSG
+1015 
-1027 YSSRAGST
+1027 
-1035 SSLSSIGSSYVPS
+1035 
-1048 VPSYRT
+1048 T

-1068 DRYRPSSYTETSKS
+1068 DRYRPTSYIETSKS

-1092 KKLYEDEKS
+1092 KRLYEDEKS
-1101 NSERLKRELSD
+1101 NSERLKRELAD
-1112 TKKELLEA
+1112 TKKELMEA

-1127 LKRSEHSRLSD
+1127 VKRSEQARLSD

-1153 EYEEELKKM
+1153 ELEEELKKM
-1162 EALKEDNKRLKE
+1162 ETLKEDNKRLKE

>member
-1 MADDSKQTSAL
+1 MADDLKQTSAL

-21 WNESDTN
+21 WGESDTN
-28 RAADTPRDKPRKVK
+28 KAADTPRDKPRKVK

-149 ICEDKEMRKILQEE
+149 ICEDNEMRKILQEE

-171 DAARSEEENQML
+171 DAARSEEESQMM

-210 AAAKGYTK
+210 AAAKGYMK

-243 AAHWGQEETCKLL
+243 AAHWGQEEACKTL
-256 VEHMCDMQLKNNAG
+256 VDHMCDMQIKNNGG

-275 VADSE
+275 VADSD

-286 ELERKQASQKD
+286 ELERKQASRKD
-297 LKDSQ
+297 EKESQ

-321 REPLANNISADIE
+321 RNPIANDNSAESE

-373 KVLKSSSS
+373 KVFKGSSS
-381 SASEE
+381 SASSE
-386 ESSEDSESK
+386 ESSEEHDSQS
-395 SQPEENAETSPKST
+395 SQTPAQT
-409 PTTNIESGTKST
+409 PTQ
-421 EKTETEKQNELNR
+421 TETEKQNEINR

-448 IVETKDV
+448 VTAVVVETKDA
-455 PKVDEKGETTHVSI
+455 PKVDEKGETTHVTI

-487 IEKIGDSLRDTRS
+487 IEKIGDSL
-500 KLRLRLKEI
+500 K
-509 AKETEEKAVSDS
+509 
-521 KPEKSD
+521 EKS
-527 SAEKEEKARTGVS
+527 S
-540 GQMGL
+540 
-545 SRSLSMPA
+545 
-553 HYRSEVPIISL
+553 
-564 QKPGEDNPS
+564 
-573 TAPLRETP
+573 
-581 SWRAG
+581 
-586 LRKTG
+586 
-591 STSMVN
+591 
-597 DSLNEND
+597 
-604 KNNLPRSA
+604 
-612 SSPRLALNNNN
+612 
-623 RLEND
+623 
-628 KSNRPFLST
+628 RPFLST
-637 STISENQENKVPDRL
+637 STISENQEEK
-652 GSSSVSTT
+652 
-660 SSTSTTLTS
+660 
-669 TTSLR
+669 
-674 GPSSFRG
+674 
-681 LSSYKQRLEEF
+681 
-692 KEDHRSSLPTRLASQ
+692 ASD
-707 PATTASSALTPSATV
+707 
-722 TTVGLTTGT
+722 
-731 TTSISSSIISS
+731 
-742 PYSNY
+742 
-747 QFKRPYGIPKRDEEA
+747 RPYGLPKRDEEA

-787 IQKAEEVLSG
+787 IQKAEEVLSSTTRVG
-797 TARTET
+797 DT
-803 DKRLAAPDSGDKP
+803 RLAAPEGGDKAANP
-816 LNKEADTSTTSL
+816 DPSSTTTSSSL
-828 SERITSENDTIA
+828 TERITSENDSIA
-840 LRRNREDEPRS
+840 LRRHREDEPRS

-856 SRDSKDST
+856 SRDSKDTT

-871 RRDRIDRNAISL
+871 RRDRIERDRSDRDRTSDRNALSL
-883 NDPSSSLGSSSGI
+883 NDTSSGLS
-896 TRSQSLRTRIRNG
+896 RSQSLRNRIRNG
-909 ELESRIEEKSND
+909 ELESRVEEKSND
-921 SDSKGDKDGRRE
+921 SDSKGDGRRE

-960 EEKDKEEEPAD
+960 EAEKEKEEELAD
-971 DKVSDRKRLT
+971 EK
-981 MSHNHRYGVGS
+981 
-992 SYPNLSGSYSGSLY
+992 
-1006 GSPSYGSSL
+1006 
-1015 GSSAYSSGLGSG
+1015 
-1027 YSSRAGST
+1027 
-1035 SSLSSIGSSYVPS
+1035 
-1048 VPSYRT
+1048 T

-1068 DRYRPSSYTETSKS
+1068 DRYRPTSYIETSKS

-1092 KKLYEDEKS
+1092 KRLYEDEKS
-1101 NSERLKRELSD
+1101 NSERLKRELAD
-1112 TKKELLEA
+1112 TKKELMEA

-1127 LKRSEHSRLSD
+1127 VKRSEQARLSD

-1153 EYEEELKKM
+1153 ELEEELKKM
-1162 EALKEDNKRLKE
+1162 ETLKEDNKRLKE

>member
-448 IVETKDV
+448 ITAVVETKDV

-487 IEKIGDSLRDTRS
+487 IEKIGDSLRD
-500 KLRLRLKEI
+500 
-509 AKETEEKAVSDS
+509 
-521 KPEKSD
+521 
-527 SAEKEEKARTGVS
+527 
-540 GQMGL
+540 
-545 SRSLSMPA
+545 
-553 HYRSEVPIISL
+553 
-564 QKPGEDNPS
+564 
-573 TAPLRETP
+573 
-581 SWRAG
+581 
-586 LRKTG
+586 
-591 STSMVN
+591 
-597 DSLNEND
+597 
-604 KNNLPRSA
+604 
-612 SSPRLALNNNN
+612 
-623 RLEND
+623 

-637 STISENQENKVPDRL
+637 STISENQENKVPD
-652 GSSSVSTT
+652 
-660 SSTSTTLTS
+660 
-669 TTSLR
+669 
-674 GPSSFRG
+674 
-681 LSSYKQRLEEF
+681 
-692 KEDHRSSLPTRLASQ
+692 
-707 PATTASSALTPSATV
+707 
-722 TTVGLTTGT
+722 
-731 TTSISSSIISS
+731 
-742 PYSNY
+742 
-747 QFKRPYGIPKRDEEA
+747 RPYGIPKRDEEA

-971 DKVSDRKRLT
+971 DK
-981 MSHNHRYGVGS
+981 
-992 SYPNLSGSYSGSLY
+992 
-1006 GSPSYGSSL
+1006 
-1015 GSSAYSSGLGSG
+1015 
-1027 YSSRAGST
+1027 
-1035 SSLSSIGSSYVPS
+1035 
-1048 VPSYRT
+1048 T

-1101 NSERLKRELSD
+1101 NSERLKRELLD

>member
-1 MADDSKQTSAL
+1 MADEMKQTSAL

-21 WNESDTN
+21 WGESETN
-28 RAADTPRDKPRKVK
+28 KAADTPRDKPRKVK

-171 DAARSEEENQML
+171 DVARSEEENQML

-210 AAAKGYTK
+210 AAAKGYMK
-218 VMSILLKAGADVN
+218 VINILLKAGADVN

-243 AAHWGQEETCKLL
+243 AAHWGQEEACKVL
-256 VEHMCDMQLKNNAG
+256 VDHMCDMQIKNNAG
-270 QTPYD
+270 QTAYD
-275 VADSE
+275 VADSDI
-280 VLKLLE
+280 LKLLE
-286 ELERKQASQKD
+286 ELEKKQESKKD

-302 NEIIPTR
+302 NEVIPTR
-309 GQHQKRSRSDST
+309 PHHQKRSRSDST
-321 REPLANNISADIE
+321 

-373 KVLKSSSS
+373 KVIKSSSS

-386 ESSEDSESK
+386 ESSEES
-395 SQPEENAETSPKST
+395 ETSSKTEPAPKS
-409 PTTNIESGTKST
+409 
-421 EKTETEKQNELNR
+421 ETEKQNELNR

-448 IVETKDV
+448 ITTVVETKDA
-455 PKVDEKGETTHVSI
+455 PKIDEKGETTHVTI

-474 EDAVTKPKEETPT
+474 EDAVKQNKEETPT
-487 IEKIGDSLRDTRS
+487 IEKIGDSL
-500 KLRLRLKEI
+500 K
-509 AKETEEKAVSDS
+509 
-521 KPEKSD
+521 
-527 SAEKEEKARTGVS
+527 
-540 GQMGL
+540 
-545 SRSLSMPA
+545 
-553 HYRSEVPIISL
+553 
-564 QKPGEDNPS
+564 
-573 TAPLRETP
+573 
-581 SWRAG
+581 
-586 LRKTG
+586 
-591 STSMVN
+591 
-597 DSLNEND
+597 
-604 KNNLPRSA
+604 
-612 SSPRLALNNNN
+612 
-623 RLEND
+623 D
-628 KSNRPFLST
+628 KSNPSRPFLIT
-637 STISENQENKVPDRL
+637 STISENQENKVPDRF

-669 TTSLR
+669 T
-674 GPSSFRG
+674 SSFRG
-681 LSSYKQRLEEF
+681 LNPYRSLSAYKRLEDRM
-692 KEDHRSSLPTRLASQ
+692 EDYRSSLPARINQQ
-707 PATTASSALTPSATV
+707 PATTAASALTPSATV

-731 TTSISSSIISS
+731 TTSISSSTISS

-747 QFKRPYGIPKRDEEA
+747 QFARPYGIPKRDEEA

-797 TARTET
+797 TSRTET
-803 DKRLAAPDSGDKP
+803 DKRLAASEGRLVAPETTDKSVNKDS
-816 LNKEADTSTTSL
+816 ESSTTSASSL
-828 SERITSENDTIA
+828 SERVTSDNDSVT

-856 SRDSKDST
+856 SRDSKDIT
-864 DSYTPYL
+864 DSYTPSYI
-871 RRDRIDRNAISL
+871 RRDRSDRNAISL
-883 NDPSSSLGSSSGI
+883 ADSSSSSLGVNTGLS
-896 TRSQSLRTRIRNG
+896 RSQSLRNRIRNG
-909 ELESRIEEKSND
+909 ELESRTEEKSND
-921 SDSKGDKDGRRE
+921 LEDKGDKDGRRE

-960 EEKDKEEEPAD
+960 EEKDKEKEEENKEPAED
-971 DKVSDRKRLT
+971 RVSNCLCHHNMPRVKVS
-981 MSHNHRYGVGS
+981 G
-992 SYPNLSGSYSGSLY
+992 
-1006 GSPSYGSSL
+1006 
-1015 GSSAYSSGLGSG
+1015 
-1027 YSSRAGST
+1027 
-1035 SSLSSIGSSYVPS
+1035 
-1048 VPSYRT
+1048 
-1054 SGRYGRYPSTSDVS
+1054 
-1068 DRYRPSSYTETSKS
+1068 
-1082 TSAIDTSLDY
+1082 
-1092 KKLYEDEKS
+1092 
-1101 NSERLKRELSD
+1101 
-1112 TKKELLEA
+1112 
-1120 KGELDRL
+1120 
-1127 LKRSEHSRLSD
+1127 
-1138 TNEKRE
+1138 
-1144 KRALERKLS
+1144 
-1153 EYEEELKKM
+1153 
-1162 EALKEDNKRLKE
+1162 
-1174 ENGALIRVISKLS
+1174 
-1187 K
+1187 

>member
-1 MADDSKQTSAL
+1 MADDLKQTSAL

-21 WNESDTN
+21 WGESDTN
-28 RAADTPRDKPRKVK
+28 KAADTPRDKPRKVK

-149 ICEDKEMRKILQEE
+149 ICEDNEMRKILQEE

-171 DAARSEEENQML
+171 DAARSEEESQMM

-210 AAAKGYTK
+210 AAAKGYMK

-243 AAHWGQEETCKLL
+243 AAHWGQEEACKTL
-256 VEHMCDMQLKNNAG
+256 VDHMCDMQIKNNGG

-275 VADSE
+275 VADSD

-286 ELERKQASQKD
+286 ELERKQASRKD
-297 LKDSQ
+297 EKESQ

-321 REPLANNISADIE
+321 RNPIANDNSAESE

-373 KVLKSSSS
+373 KVFKGSSS
-381 SASEE
+381 SASSE
-386 ESSEDSESK
+386 ESSEEHDSQS
-395 SQPEENAETSPKST
+395 SQTPAQT
-409 PTTNIESGTKST
+409 PTQ
-421 EKTETEKQNELNR
+421 TETEKQNEINR

-448 IVETKDV
+448 VTAVVVETKDA
-455 PKVDEKGETTHVSI
+455 PKVDEKGETTHVTI

-487 IEKIGDSLRDTRS
+487 IEKIGDSL
-500 KLRLRLKEI
+500 K
-509 AKETEEKAVSDS
+509 
-521 KPEKSD
+521 EKS
-527 SAEKEEKARTGVS
+527 S
-540 GQMGL
+540 
-545 SRSLSMPA
+545 
-553 HYRSEVPIISL
+553 
-564 QKPGEDNPS
+564 
-573 TAPLRETP
+573 
-581 SWRAG
+581 
-586 LRKTG
+586 
-591 STSMVN
+591 
-597 DSLNEND
+597 
-604 KNNLPRSA
+604 
-612 SSPRLALNNNN
+612 
-623 RLEND
+623 
-628 KSNRPFLST
+628 RPFLGT
-637 STISENQENKVPDRL
+637 STISENQEEK
-652 GSSSVSTT
+652 
-660 SSTSTTLTS
+660 
-669 TTSLR
+669 
-674 GPSSFRG
+674 
-681 LSSYKQRLEEF
+681 
-692 KEDHRSSLPTRLASQ
+692 ASD
-707 PATTASSALTPSATV
+707 
-722 TTVGLTTGT
+722 
-731 TTSISSSIISS
+731 
-742 PYSNY
+742 
-747 QFKRPYGIPKRDEEA
+747 RPYGLPKRDEEA

-787 IQKAEEVLSG
+787 IQKAEEVLSSTTRVG
-797 TARTET
+797 DT
-803 DKRLAAPDSGDKP
+803 RLAAPEGGDKP
-816 LNKEADTSTTSL
+816 ANPDPSSTSTSSSL
-828 SERITSENDTIA
+828 TERITSENDSIA
-840 LRRNREDEPRS
+840 LRRHREDEPRS

-856 SRDSKDST
+856 SRDSKDTT

-871 RRDRIDRNAISL
+871 RRDRIERDRSDRDRTSDRNALSL
-883 NDPSSSLGSSSGI
+883 NDTSSGLS
-896 TRSQSLRTRIRNG
+896 RSQSLRNRIRNG
-909 ELESRIEEKSND
+909 ELESRVEEKSND
-921 SDSKGDKDGRRE
+921 SDSKGDGRRE

-960 EEKDKEEEPAD
+960 EAEKEKEEELAD
-971 DKVSDRKRLT
+971 EK
-981 MSHNHRYGVGS
+981 
-992 SYPNLSGSYSGSLY
+992 
-1006 GSPSYGSSL
+1006 
-1015 GSSAYSSGLGSG
+1015 
-1027 YSSRAGST
+1027 
-1035 SSLSSIGSSYVPS
+1035 
-1048 VPSYRT
+1048 T

-1068 DRYRPSSYTETSKS
+1068 DRYRPTSYIETSKS

-1092 KKLYEDEKS
+1092 KRLYEDEKS
-1101 NSERLKRELSD
+1101 NSERLKRELAD
-1112 TKKELLEA
+1112 TKKELMEA

-1127 LKRSEHSRLSD
+1127 VKRSEQARLSD

-1153 EYEEELKKM
+1153 ELEEELKKM
-1162 EALKEDNKRLKE
+1162 ETLKEDNKRLKE